1 MYTKISSGK
10 EHRRHRARR
19 VSVLLVVLA
28 LLFTMLPTGLYT
40 VAGAAEATET
50 ARPEPTPEPP
60 ADDTTDDPANGT
72 TDDPAD
78 GTTDGTTDD
87 PADGTTDDPADGT
100 TDDPADGTTDDPAD
114 DITDRAAPTAT
125 AVTVTCY
132 AAVDGGWKQV
142 GTVQTDKIDSNSTR
156 YYIMAAELDGIYGE
170 YGFSSANYSGELF
183 FPHTDG
189 RNADTLWAD
198 AAPKK
203 NTDGAW
209 RIPLSKQGPIYLYYL
224 PGNTVGTPS
233 YFTGSKA
240 KTDPTMLEDNMFY
253 TITVED
259 DLNRVYQEPPAPK
272 IAFHGENVSITLNT
286 VSSMAWDA
294 MDGLTG
300 KPLELGPT
308 KQTETSVTYTIV
320 EISQPVVFYPHTDT
334 LVIKYEAEPDGWQH
348 KIGQFEP
355 SVQAPQQSAMVKGK
369 KTLLVEPGD
378 GDYTLLAPD
387 VDRIAVTITG
397 ANNHTMF
404 YSFAGWKVVSAAG
417 SPVLPAGTVLT
428 ADDLNAYA
436 GSDGVI
442 LLQAVWSGVDS
453 HNRPNT
459 VHFFLHLNGEIRG
472 SVDDGVQW
480 EDQKDYTPA
489 LHTTRMLGADNIPAE
504 YSNKNAEG
512 VVKPLVARATNGD
525 NAYAVDDTIR
535 NMVNNPVQGG
545 RLEDLPN
552 EETIFAYLR
561 AHSDTITM
569 KVDGVKIPAEMLNSD
584 YFQIRWNMV
593 KFEHSD
599 GWHIDGVLVAKRT
612 RFFVTKTFAGDAEA
626 IKQVRDKFLITVS
639 HTENGSSVTD
649 FTLVPQPAKEVTEQ
663 GKRGYTRYDA
673 ETDTYTWEVPAQQRR
688 DYTIKETGHTLQ
700 GDKWRVNNRYLIR
713 NHPQGLS
720 GGYQDYP
727 EESGITITAVAYGN
741 DVPNTA
747 VQTVALQNI
756 YVGIGTLTVKTQDS
770 ITGNGLAKVEYK
782 LSRPGGAEVVLYRKP
797 NTTLYS
803 VVQEEG
809 YTEQIADCKI
819 IADAS
824 GFFTIRLEEGTYTL
838 TETLPTGYF
847 GPGTVQV
854 TVVQNT
860 GGNISYHAEAKAL
873 PEGITPSTGSWLQ
886 NADADN
892 VVILNVPRMLIS
904 VTARSSWPATG
915 DKLPVTVELWRDGAP
930 LPGDAYT
937 VELNKENEW
946 QYTWENLP
954 LFTDGT
960 VADYTLREIEIGDT
974 YRDPGVA
981 EDGFA
986 DYLVTYAKALYRQA
1000 EDKEYRE
1007 EHWWQKADGT
1017 QCFAREAL
1025 LVVNNEGIRGEI
1037 AFEKVDEKGYPLKG
1051 AEFTLYA
1058 DVECTKRLA
1067 TATSDENGDVQ
1078 FEDKWPAGTY
1088 YLRETTAP
1096 VGYTAAELTWTVK
1109 IAAGKAT
1116 VSTPGGTTVTEVKNT
1131 SRLRLKLRVLGQ
1143 LGEELPGAVL
1153 WVTRDNGSPMLY
1165 KTDEAGAALL
1175 EQMPAGDYI
1184 IQLAGTPTGYVPED
1198 SAPNLKAEYGTL
1210 TYLDT
1215 ANTAW
1220 QLEQCEGE
1228 EYTYLLTLKLKE
1240 LHILPSTGGTGTVP
1254 FTLAGAA
1261 LMAVAVLLP
1270 SRKKVK

>member
-1 MYTKISSGK
+1 MHTKISSGK

-40 VAGAAEATET
+40 VADAAPAEEEPALVPAPEEALPEPEDSMTKEEETDEQPAEAQ
-50 ARPEPTPEPP
+50 P
-60 ADDTTDDPANGT
+60 AEDKA
-72 TDDPAD
+72 
-78 GTTDGTTDD
+78 
-87 PADGTTDDPADGT
+87 
-100 TDDPADGTTDDPAD
+100 
-114 DITDRAAPTAT
+114 RAAAAT
-125 AVTVTCY
+125 VECY
-132 AAVDGGWKQV
+132 AARDGIWYPV
-142 GTVQTDKIDSNSTR
+142 TTVQTAAQYADGSGKLR
-156 YYIMAAELDGIYGE
+156 YYITAAELEEVYSV
-170 YGFSSANYSGELF
+170 YGFKAANYHGERF
-183 FPHTDG
+183 FPHTDSYDP
-189 RNADTLWAD
+189 NKMWAD
-198 AAPKK
+198 AAPIKSE
-203 NTDGAW
+203 DGGW
-209 RIPLSKQGPIYLYYL
+209 QIPLSHRTEVRLYYL
-224 PGNTVGTPS
+224 PANEEGAES
-233 YFTGSKA
+233 YFLDKKELSDETLLA
-240 KTDPTMLEDNMFY
+240 ENMFY
-253 TITVED
+253 TVTVED

-300 KPLELGPT
+300 THLELEPT
-308 KQTETSVTYTIV
+308 KQTETSVTYTIG

-387 VDRIAVTITG
+387 IDRIEVKLTG
-397 ANNHTMF
+397 EKANNRLLF
-404 YSFAGWKVVSAAG
+404 YSFLGWRVANITEE
-417 SPVLPAGTVLT
+417 VLLQPGTKLT
-428 ADDLNAYA
+428 AADLQHYT
-436 GSDGVI
+436 GSDGEVT
-442 LLQAVWSGVDS
+442 LRAKWSGEDKLK
-453 HNRPNT
+453 RPIT
-459 VHFFLHLNGEIRG
+459 TLFFLHLNGEIRG

-489 LHTTRMLGADNIPAE
+489 LYTTRMLGADNIPAE

-569 KVDGVKIPAEMLNSD
+569 KVDGVDIPAEMLNSD
-584 YFQIRWNMV
+584 HFQIRWNMV

-649 FTLVPQPAKEVTEQ
+649 FTLVPQPAKAVTEQ
-663 GKRGYTRYDA
+663 GKLGYTRYDA
-673 ETDTYTWEVPAQQRR
+673 EADTYTWEVPAQQRR

-720 GGYQDYP
+720 GGYQDCP

-809 YTEQIADCKI
+809 YTEQITDCKI

-824 GFFTIRLEEGTYTL
+824 GFFTIQLEEGTYTL
-838 TETLPTGYF
+838 TEVLQTGYF

-1058 DVECTKRLA
+1058 DAECTKRLA

-1116 VSTPGGTTVTEVKNT
+1116 ISTPGGTTVTEVKNT
-1131 SRLRLKLRVLGQ
+1131 SRLRLKLKVLGPQ
-1143 LGEELPGAVL
+1143 GEELPGAVL
-1153 WVTRDNGSPMLY
+1153 RVTRDNGSPMLY
-1165 KTDEAGAALL
+1165 KTNEAGAALL

-1198 SAPNLKAEYGTL
+1198 STPNLKAEYGTL
-1210 TYLDT
+1210 TYLDA
-1215 ANTAW
+1215 ANAAW
-1220 QLEQCEGE
+1220 QLEQGEDE
-1228 EYTYLLTLKLKE
+1228 EYTYLLTLTLKE
-1240 LHILPSTGGTGTVP
+1240 LHILPSTGGAGTVP

-1261 LMAVAVLLP
+1261 VMAVAVLLP
-1270 SRKKVK
+1270 GRKKVK

>member
-1 MYTKISSGK
+1 MHTKISSGK

-19 VSVLLVVLA
+19 ASVLLVVLA

-40 VAGAAEATET
+40 VADAAPAEEEPALVPAPEEALPEPEDSMTKEEETDEQPAEAQ
-50 ARPEPTPEPP
+50 P
-60 ADDTTDDPANGT
+60 AEDKA
-72 TDDPAD
+72 
-78 GTTDGTTDD
+78 
-87 PADGTTDDPADGT
+87 
-100 TDDPADGTTDDPAD
+100 
-114 DITDRAAPTAT
+114 RAAAAT
-125 AVTVTCY
+125 VECY
-132 AAVDGGWKQV
+132 AARDGIWYPV
-142 GTVQTDKIDSNSTR
+142 TTVQTAAQYADGSGKLR
-156 YYIMAAELDGIYGE
+156 YYITAAELEEVYGA
-170 YGFSSANYSGELF
+170 YGFKAANYHGERF
-183 FPHTDG
+183 FPHTDSYDP
-189 RNADTLWAD
+189 NKMWAG
-198 AAPKK
+198 AAPIKSE
-203 NTDGAW
+203 DGGW
-209 RIPLSKQGPIYLYYL
+209 QIPLSHRTEIRLYYL
-224 PGNTVGTPS
+224 PANKEGAES
-233 YFTGSKA
+233 YFLDKKELSNETLLA
-240 KTDPTMLEDNMFY
+240 ENMFY
-253 TITVED
+253 TVTVED

-300 KPLELGPT
+300 THLELEPT
-308 KQTETSVTYTIV
+308 KQTETSVTYTI
-320 EISQPVVFYPHTDT
+320 EKISQPVVFYPHTDT
-334 LVIKYEAEPDGWQH
+334 LIIKYEAEPDGWQH

-387 VDRIAVTITG
+387 IDRIEVKLTG
-397 ANNHTMF
+397 EKANNRSLF
-404 YSFAGWKVVSAAG
+404 YSFLGWRVANITEE
-417 SPVLPAGTVLT
+417 VLLQPGTKLT
-428 ADDLNAYA
+428 AADLQHYT
-436 GSDGVI
+436 GSDGEVT
-442 LLQAVWSGVDS
+442 LRAKWSGEDKLK
-453 HNRPNT
+453 RPIT
-459 VHFFLHLNGEIRG
+459 THFFLHLNGEIRG

-489 LHTTRMLGADNIPAE
+489 LYTIRMLGADNIPAE

-569 KVDGVKIPAEMLNSD
+569 KVDGVEIPAEMLNSD

-649 FTLVPQPAKEVTEQ
+649 FTLVPQPAKAVTEQ
-663 GKRGYTRYDA
+663 GKLGYTRYDA
-673 ETDTYTWEVPAQQRR
+673 EADTYTWEVPAQQRR

-1058 DVECTKRLA
+1058 DAECTKRLA

-1116 VSTPGGTTVTEVKNT
+1116 ISTPGGTTVTEVKNT
-1131 SRLRLKLRVLGQ
+1131 SRLRLKLKVLGP

-1153 WVTRDNGSPMLY
+1153 RVTRDNGSPMLY
-1165 KTDEAGAALL
+1165 KTNEAGAALL

-1270 SRKKVK
+1270 GRKKVK

>member
-1 MYTKISSGK
+1 MHTKISSGK

-19 VSVLLVVLA
+19 ASVLLVVLA

-40 VAGAAEATET
+40 VADAAPAEEEPALVPAPEEALPEPEDSMTKEEETDEQPAEAQ
-50 ARPEPTPEPP
+50 P
-60 ADDTTDDPANGT
+60 AEDKA
-72 TDDPAD
+72 
-78 GTTDGTTDD
+78 
-87 PADGTTDDPADGT
+87 
-100 TDDPADGTTDDPAD
+100 
-114 DITDRAAPTAT
+114 RAAAAT
-125 AVTVTCY
+125 VECY
-132 AAVDGGWKQV
+132 AARDGIWYPV
-142 GTVQTDKIDSNSTR
+142 TTVQTAAQYADGSGKLR
-156 YYIMAAELDGIYGE
+156 YYITAAELEEVYGA
-170 YGFSSANYSGELF
+170 YGFKAANYHGERF
-183 FPHTDG
+183 FPHTDSYDP
-189 RNADTLWAD
+189 NKMWAD
-198 AAPKK
+198 AAPIKSE
-203 NTDGAW
+203 DGGW
-209 RIPLSKQGPIYLYYL
+209 QIPLSHRTEIRLYYL
-224 PGNTVGTPS
+224 PANKEGAES
-233 YFTGSKA
+233 YFLDKKELSNETLLA
-240 KTDPTMLEDNMFY
+240 ENMFY
-253 TITVED
+253 TVTVED

-300 KPLELGPT
+300 THLELEPT
-308 KQTETSVTYTIV
+308 KQTETSVTYTI
-320 EISQPVVFYPHTDT
+320 EKISQPVVFYPHTDT

-387 VDRIAVTITG
+387 IDRIEVKLTG
-397 ANNHTMF
+397 EKANNRSLF
-404 YSFAGWKVVSAAG
+404 YSFLGWRVANITEE
-417 SPVLPAGTVLT
+417 VLLQPGTKLT
-428 ADDLNAYA
+428 AADLQHYT
-436 GSDGVI
+436 GSDGEVT
-442 LLQAVWSGVDS
+442 LRAKWSGEDKLK
-453 HNRPNT
+453 RPIT
-459 VHFFLHLNGEIRG
+459 THFFLHLNGEIRG

-489 LHTTRMLGADNIPAE
+489 LYTIRMLGADNIPAE

-569 KVDGVKIPAEMLNSD
+569 KVDGVEIPAEMLNSD

-599 GWHIDGVLVAKRT
+599 GWHIDGVLVAKRA
-612 RFFVTKTFAGDAEA
+612 RFFVAKTFAGDAEA

-649 FTLVPQPAKEVTEQ
+649 FTLVPQPAKAVTEQ
-663 GKRGYTRYDA
+663 GKLGYTRYDA
-673 ETDTYTWEVPAQQRR
+673 EADTYTWEVPAQQRR

-727 EESGITITAVAYGN
+727 EESGITITAAAYGN

-770 ITGNGLAKVEYK
+770 IIGNGLAKVEYK

-838 TETLPTGYF
+838 TEVLPTGYF

-854 TVVQNT
+854 TVAQNT

-930 LPGDAYT
+930 LTGDAYT

-1058 DVECTKRLA
+1058 DAECTKRLA

-1116 VSTPGGTTVTEVKNT
+1116 ISTPGGTTVTEVKNT
-1131 SRLRLKLRVLGQ
+1131 SRLRLKLKVLGP

-1153 WVTRDNGSPMLY
+1153 RVTRDNGSPMLY
-1165 KTDEAGAALL
+1165 KTNEAGAALL

-1240 LHILPSTGGTGTVP
+1240 LHILPSTGGAGTVP

-1270 SRKKVK
+1270 GRKKVK

>member
-1 MYTKISSGK
+1 MHTKISSGK

-19 VSVLLVVLA
+19 ASVLLVVLA

-40 VAGAAEATET
+40 VADAAPAEEEPALVPAPEEALPEPEDSMTKEEETDEQPAEAQ
-50 ARPEPTPEPP
+50 P
-60 ADDTTDDPANGT
+60 AEDKA
-72 TDDPAD
+72 
-78 GTTDGTTDD
+78 
-87 PADGTTDDPADGT
+87 
-100 TDDPADGTTDDPAD
+100 
-114 DITDRAAPTAT
+114 RAAAAT
-125 AVTVTCY
+125 VECY
-132 AAVDGGWKQV
+132 AARDGIWYPV
-142 GTVQTDKIDSNSTR
+142 TTVQTAAQYADGSGKLR
-156 YYIMAAELDGIYGE
+156 YYITAAELEEVYGA
-170 YGFSSANYSGELF
+170 YGFKAANYHGERF
-183 FPHTDG
+183 FPHTDSYDP
-189 RNADTLWAD
+189 NKMWAG
-198 AAPKK
+198 AAPIKSE
-203 NTDGAW
+203 DGGW
-209 RIPLSKQGPIYLYYL
+209 QIPLSHRTEIRLYYL
-224 PGNTVGTPS
+224 PANKEGAES
-233 YFTGSKA
+233 YFLDKKELSNETLLA
-240 KTDPTMLEDNMFY
+240 ENMFY
-253 TITVED
+253 TVTVED

-300 KPLELGPT
+300 THLELEPT
-308 KQTETSVTYTIV
+308 KQTETSVTYTI
-320 EISQPVVFYPHTDT
+320 EKISQPVVFYPHTDT

-387 VDRIAVTITG
+387 IDRIEVKLTG
-397 ANNHTMF
+397 EKANNRSLF
-404 YSFAGWKVVSAAG
+404 YSFLGWRVANITEE
-417 SPVLPAGTVLT
+417 VLLQPGTKLT
-428 ADDLNAYA
+428 AADLQHYT
-436 GSDGVI
+436 GSDGEVT
-442 LLQAVWSGVDS
+442 LRAKWSGEDKLK
-453 HNRPNT
+453 RPIT
-459 VHFFLHLNGEIRG
+459 THFFLHLNGEIRG

-489 LHTTRMLGADNIPAE
+489 LYTIRMLGADNIPAE

-569 KVDGVKIPAEMLNSD
+569 KVDGVEIPAEMLNSD
-584 YFQIRWNMV
+584 YFQIRWNLV

-649 FTLVPQPAKEVTEQ
+649 FTLVPQPAKAVTEQ
-663 GKRGYTRYDA
+663 GKLGYTRYDA
-673 ETDTYTWEVPAQQRR
+673 EADTYTWEVPAQQRR

-1058 DVECTKRLA
+1058 DAECTKRLA

-1116 VSTPGGTTVTEVKNT
+1116 ISTPGGTTVTEVKNT
-1131 SRLRLKLRVLGQ
+1131 SRLRLKLKVLGP

-1153 WVTRDNGSPMLY
+1153 RVTRDNGSPMLY
-1165 KTDEAGAALL
+1165 KTNEAGAALL

-1228 EYTYLLTLKLKE
+1228 EYTYLLTLELKE

-1270 SRKKVK
+1270 GRKKVK

>member
-1 MYTKISSGK
+1 MHTKISSGK

-19 VSVLLVVLA
+19 ASVLLVVLA

-40 VAGAAEATET
+40 VADAAPAEEEPALVPAPEEALPEPEDSMTKEEETDEQPAEAQ
-50 ARPEPTPEPP
+50 P
-60 ADDTTDDPANGT
+60 AEDKA
-72 TDDPAD
+72 
-78 GTTDGTTDD
+78 
-87 PADGTTDDPADGT
+87 
-100 TDDPADGTTDDPAD
+100 
-114 DITDRAAPTAT
+114 RAAAAT
-125 AVTVTCY
+125 VECY
-132 AAVDGGWKQV
+132 AARDGIWYPV
-142 GTVQTDKIDSNSTR
+142 TTVQTAAQYADGSGKLR
-156 YYIMAAELDGIYGE
+156 YYITAAELEEVYGA
-170 YGFSSANYSGELF
+170 YGFKAANYHGERF
-183 FPHTDG
+183 FPHTDSYDP
-189 RNADTLWAD
+189 NKMWAD
-198 AAPKK
+198 AAPIKSE
-203 NTDGAW
+203 DGGW
-209 RIPLSKQGPIYLYYL
+209 QIPLSHRTEIRLYYL
-224 PGNTVGTPS
+224 PANKEGAES
-233 YFTGSKA
+233 YFLDKKELSNETLLA
-240 KTDPTMLEDNMFY
+240 ENMFY
-253 TITVED
+253 TVTVED

-300 KPLELGPT
+300 THLELEPT
-308 KQTETSVTYTIV
+308 KQTETSVTYTI
-320 EISQPVVFYPHTDT
+320 EKISQPVVFYPHTDT

-387 VDRIAVTITG
+387 IDRIEVKLTG
-397 ANNHTMF
+397 EKANNRSLF
-404 YSFAGWKVVSAAG
+404 YSFLGWRVANITEE
-417 SPVLPAGTVLT
+417 VLLQPGTKLT
-428 ADDLNAYA
+428 AADLQHYT
-436 GSDGVI
+436 GSDGEVT
-442 LLQAVWSGVDS
+442 LRAKWSGEDKLK
-453 HNRPNT
+453 RPIT
-459 VHFFLHLNGEIRG
+459 THFFLHLNGEIRG

-489 LHTTRMLGADNIPAE
+489 LYTIRMLGADNIPAE

-569 KVDGVKIPAEMLNSD
+569 KVDGVEIPAEMLNSD

-649 FTLVPQPAKEVTEQ
+649 FTLVPQPAKAVTEQ
-663 GKRGYTRYDA
+663 GKLGYTRYDA
-673 ETDTYTWEVPAQQRR
+673 EADTYTWEVPAQQRR

-1058 DVECTKRLA
+1058 DAECTKRLA

-1116 VSTPGGTTVTEVKNT
+1116 ISTPGGTTVTEVKNT
-1131 SRLRLKLRVLGQ
+1131 SRLRLKLKVLGP

-1153 WVTRDNGSPMLY
+1153 RVTRDNGSPMLY
-1165 KTDEAGAALL
+1165 KTNKAGAALL

-1228 EYTYLLTLKLKE
+1228 EYTYLLTLELKE
-1240 LHILPSTGGTGTVP
+1240 LHILPSTGGAGTVP

-1270 SRKKVK
+1270 GRKKVK

>member
-1 MYTKISSGK
+1 MHTKISSGK

-19 VSVLLVVLA
+19 ASVLLVVLA

-40 VAGAAEATET
+40 VADAAPAEEEPALVPAPEEALPEPEDSMTKEEETDEQPAEAQ
-50 ARPEPTPEPP
+50 P
-60 ADDTTDDPANGT
+60 AEDKA
-72 TDDPAD
+72 
-78 GTTDGTTDD
+78 
-87 PADGTTDDPADGT
+87 
-100 TDDPADGTTDDPAD
+100 
-114 DITDRAAPTAT
+114 RAAAAT
-125 AVTVTCY
+125 VECY
-132 AAVDGGWKQV
+132 AARDGIWYPV
-142 GTVQTDKIDSNSTR
+142 TTVQTAAQYADGSGKLR
-156 YYIMAAELDGIYGE
+156 YYITAAELEEVYGA
-170 YGFSSANYSGELF
+170 YGFKAANYHGERF
-183 FPHTDG
+183 FPHTDSYDP
-189 RNADTLWAD
+189 NKMWAG
-198 AAPKK
+198 AAPIKSE
-203 NTDGAW
+203 DGGW
-209 RIPLSKQGPIYLYYL
+209 QIPLSHRTEIRLYYL
-224 PGNTVGTPS
+224 PANKEGAES
-233 YFTGSKA
+233 YFLDKKELSNETLLA
-240 KTDPTMLEDNMFY
+240 ENMFY
-253 TITVED
+253 TVTVED

-300 KPLELGPT
+300 THLELEPT
-308 KQTETSVTYTIV
+308 KQTETSVTYTI
-320 EISQPVVFYPHTDT
+320 EKISQPVVFYPHTDT

-387 VDRIAVTITG
+387 IDRIEVKLTG
-397 ANNHTMF
+397 EKANNRSLF
-404 YSFAGWKVVSAAG
+404 YSFLGWRVANITEE
-417 SPVLPAGTVLT
+417 VLLQPGTKLT
-428 ADDLNAYA
+428 AADLQHYT
-436 GSDGVI
+436 GSDGEVT
-442 LLQAVWSGVDS
+442 LRAKWSGEDKLK
-453 HNRPNT
+453 RPIT
-459 VHFFLHLNGEIRG
+459 THFFLHLNGEIRG

-489 LHTTRMLGADNIPAE
+489 LYTIRMLGADNIPAE

-569 KVDGVKIPAEMLNSD
+569 KVDGVEIPAEMLNSD

-626 IKQVRDKFLITVS
+626 IKQVRVKFLITVS

-649 FTLVPQPAKEVTEQ
+649 FTLVPQPAKAVTEQ
-663 GKRGYTRYDA
+663 GKLGYTRYDA
-673 ETDTYTWEVPAQQRR
+673 EADTYTWEVPAQQRR

-1058 DVECTKRLA
+1058 DAECTKRLA

-1116 VSTPGGTTVTEVKNT
+1116 ISTPGGTTVTEVKNT
-1131 SRLRLKLRVLGQ
+1131 SRLRLKLKVLGP

-1153 WVTRDNGSPMLY
+1153 RVTRDNGSPMLY
-1165 KTDEAGAALL
+1165 KTNEAGAALL

-1270 SRKKVK
+1270 GRKKVK

>member
-1 MYTKISSGK
+1 MHTKISSGK

-19 VSVLLVVLA
+19 ASVLLVVLA

-40 VAGAAEATET
+40 VADAAPAEEEPALVPAPEEALPEPEDSMTKEEETDEQPAEAQ
-50 ARPEPTPEPP
+50 P
-60 ADDTTDDPANGT
+60 AEDKA
-72 TDDPAD
+72 
-78 GTTDGTTDD
+78 
-87 PADGTTDDPADGT
+87 
-100 TDDPADGTTDDPAD
+100 
-114 DITDRAAPTAT
+114 RAAAAT
-125 AVTVTCY
+125 VECY
-132 AAVDGGWKQV
+132 AARDGIWYPV
-142 GTVQTDKIDSNSTR
+142 TTVQTAAQYADGSGKLR
-156 YYIMAAELDGIYGE
+156 YYITAAELEEVYGA
-170 YGFSSANYSGELF
+170 YGFKAANYHGERF
-183 FPHTDG
+183 FPHTDSYDP
-189 RNADTLWAD
+189 NKMWAG
-198 AAPKK
+198 AAPIKSE
-203 NTDGAW
+203 DGGW
-209 RIPLSKQGPIYLYYL
+209 QIPLSHRTEIRLYYL
-224 PGNTVGTPS
+224 PANKEGAES
-233 YFTGSKA
+233 YFLDKKELSNETLLA
-240 KTDPTMLEDNMFY
+240 ENMFY
-253 TITVED
+253 TVTVED

-300 KPLELGPT
+300 THLELEPT
-308 KQTETSVTYTIV
+308 KQTETSVTYTI
-320 EISQPVVFYPHTDT
+320 EKISQPVVFYPHTDT

-387 VDRIAVTITG
+387 IDRIEVKLTG
-397 ANNHTMF
+397 EKANNRSLF
-404 YSFAGWKVVSAAG
+404 YSFLGWRVANITEE
-417 SPVLPAGTVLT
+417 VLLQPGTKLT
-428 ADDLNAYA
+428 AADLQHYT
-436 GSDGVI
+436 GSDGEVT
-442 LLQAVWSGVDS
+442 LRAKWSGEDKLK
-453 HNRPNT
+453 RPIT
-459 VHFFLHLNGEIRG
+459 THFFLHLNGEIRG

-489 LHTTRMLGADNIPAE
+489 LYTIRMLGADNIPAE

-569 KVDGVKIPAEMLNSD
+569 KVDGVEIPAEMLNSD

-599 GWHIDGVLVAKRT
+599 GWHIDGVLVAKRA
-612 RFFVTKTFAGDAEA
+612 RFFVAKTFAGDAEA

-649 FTLVPQPAKEVTEQ
+649 FTLVPQPAKAVTEQ
-663 GKRGYTRYDA
+663 GKLGYTRYDA
-673 ETDTYTWEVPAQQRR
+673 EADTYTWEVPAQQRR

-727 EESGITITAVAYGN
+727 EESGITITAAAYGN

-838 TETLPTGYF
+838 TEVLPTGYF

-854 TVVQNT
+854 TVAQNT

-930 LPGDAYT
+930 LTGDAYT

-1058 DVECTKRLA
+1058 DAECTKRLA

-1116 VSTPGGTTVTEVKNT
+1116 ISTPGGTTVTEVKNT
-1131 SRLRLKLRVLGQ
+1131 SRLRLKLKVLGP

-1153 WVTRDNGSPMLY
+1153 RVTRDNGSPMLY
-1165 KTDEAGAALL
+1165 KTNEAGAALL

-1270 SRKKVK
+1270 GRKKVK

>member
-1 MYTKISSGK
+1 MHTKISSGK

-19 VSVLLVVLA
+19 ASVLLVVLA

-40 VAGAAEATET
+40 VADAAPAEEEPALVPAPEEALPEPEDSMTKEEETDEQPAEAQ
-50 ARPEPTPEPP
+50 P
-60 ADDTTDDPANGT
+60 AEDKA
-72 TDDPAD
+72 
-78 GTTDGTTDD
+78 
-87 PADGTTDDPADGT
+87 
-100 TDDPADGTTDDPAD
+100 
-114 DITDRAAPTAT
+114 RAAAAT
-125 AVTVTCY
+125 VECY
-132 AAVDGGWKQV
+132 AARDGIWYPV
-142 GTVQTDKIDSNSTR
+142 TTVQTAAQYADGSGKLR
-156 YYIMAAELDGIYGE
+156 YYITAAELEEVYGA
-170 YGFSSANYSGELF
+170 YGFKAANYHGERF
-183 FPHTDG
+183 FPHTDSYDP
-189 RNADTLWAD
+189 NKMWAG
-198 AAPKK
+198 AAPIKSE
-203 NTDGAW
+203 DGGW
-209 RIPLSKQGPIYLYYL
+209 QIPLSHRTEIRLYYL
-224 PGNTVGTPS
+224 PANKEGAES
-233 YFTGSKA
+233 YFLDKKELSNETLLA
-240 KTDPTMLEDNMFY
+240 ENMFY
-253 TITVED
+253 TVTVED

-300 KPLELGPT
+300 KPLKLEPT

-387 VDRIAVTITG
+387 IDRIEVKLTG
-397 ANNHTMF
+397 EKANDRSLF
-404 YSFAGWKVVSAAG
+404 YSFLGWRVANITEE
-417 SPVLPAGTVLT
+417 VLLQPGTKLT
-428 ADDLNAYA
+428 AADLQHYT
-436 GSDGVI
+436 GSDGEVT
-442 LLQAVWSGVDS
+442 LRAKWSGEDKLK
-453 HNRPNT
+453 RPIT
-459 VHFFLHLNGEIRG
+459 THFFLHLNGEIRG

-489 LHTTRMLGADNIPAE
+489 LYTIRMLGADNIPAE

-569 KVDGVKIPAEMLNSD
+569 KVDGVEIPAEMLNSD

-649 FTLVPQPAKEVTEQ
+649 FTLVPQPAKAVTEQ
-663 GKRGYTRYDA
+663 GKLGYTRYDA
-673 ETDTYTWEVPAQQRR
+673 EADTYTWEVPAQQRR

-930 LPGDAYT
+930 LTGDAYT

-1058 DVECTKRLA
+1058 DAECTKRLA

-1116 VSTPGGTTVTEVKNT
+1116 ISTPGGTTVTEVKNT
-1131 SRLRLKLRVLGQ
+1131 SRLRLKLKVLGP

-1153 WVTRDNGSPMLY
+1153 RVTRDNGSPMLY
-1165 KTDEAGAALL
+1165 KTNEAGAALL

-1240 LHILPSTGGTGTVP
+1240 LHILPSTGGAGTVP

-1270 SRKKVK
+1270 GRKKVK

>member
-1 MYTKISSGK
+1 MHTKISSGK

-19 VSVLLVVLA
+19 ASVLLVVLA

-40 VAGAAEATET
+40 VADAAPAEEEPALVPAPEEALPEPEDSMTKEEETDEQPAEAQ
-50 ARPEPTPEPP
+50 P
-60 ADDTTDDPANGT
+60 AEDKA
-72 TDDPAD
+72 
-78 GTTDGTTDD
+78 
-87 PADGTTDDPADGT
+87 
-100 TDDPADGTTDDPAD
+100 
-114 DITDRAAPTAT
+114 RAAAAT
-125 AVTVTCY
+125 VECY
-132 AAVDGGWKQV
+132 AARDGIWYPV
-142 GTVQTDKIDSNSTR
+142 TTVQTAAQYADGSGKLR
-156 YYIMAAELDGIYGE
+156 YYITAAELEEVYGA
-170 YGFSSANYSGELF
+170 YGFKAANYHGERF
-183 FPHTDG
+183 FPHTDSYDP
-189 RNADTLWAD
+189 NKMWAG
-198 AAPKK
+198 AAPIKSE
-203 NTDGAW
+203 DGGW
-209 RIPLSKQGPIYLYYL
+209 QIPLSHRTEIRLYYL
-224 PGNTVGTPS
+224 PANKEGAES
-233 YFTGSKA
+233 YFLDKKELSNETLLA
-240 KTDPTMLEDNMFY
+240 ENMFY
-253 TITVED
+253 TVTVED

-300 KPLELGPT
+300 THLELEPT
-308 KQTETSVTYTIV
+308 KQTETSVTYTI
-320 EISQPVVFYPHTDT
+320 EKISQPVVFYPHTDT

-387 VDRIAVTITG
+387 IDRIEVKLTG
-397 ANNHTMF
+397 EKANDRSLF
-404 YSFAGWKVVSAAG
+404 YSFLGWRVANITEE
-417 SPVLPAGTVLT
+417 VLLQPGTKLT
-428 ADDLNAYA
+428 AADLQHYT
-436 GSDGVI
+436 GSDGEVT
-442 LLQAVWSGVDS
+442 LRAKWSGEDKLK
-453 HNRPNT
+453 RPIT
-459 VHFFLHLNGEIRG
+459 THFFLHLNGEIRG

-489 LHTTRMLGADNIPAE
+489 LYTIRMLGADNIPAE

-569 KVDGVKIPAEMLNSD
+569 KVDGVEIPAEMLNSD

-649 FTLVPQPAKEVTEQ
+649 FTLVPQPAKAVTEQ
-663 GKRGYTRYDA
+663 GKLGYTRYDA
-673 ETDTYTWEVPAQQRR
+673 EADTYTWEVPAQQRR

-720 GGYQDYP
+720 EGYQDYP

-838 TETLPTGYF
+838 TEVLPTGYF

-854 TVVQNT
+854 TVAQNT

-930 LPGDAYT
+930 LTGDAYT

-1058 DVECTKRLA
+1058 DAECTKRLA

-1116 VSTPGGTTVTEVKNT
+1116 ISTPGGTTVTEVKNT
-1131 SRLRLKLRVLGQ
+1131 SRLRLKLKVLGP

-1153 WVTRDNGSPMLY
+1153 RVTRDNGSIKPM
-1165 KTDEAGAALL
+1165 K
-1175 EQMPAGDYI
+1175 PARPCWSRCLPGI
-1184 IQLAGTPTGYVPED
+1184 ISSSWRAPPRAMCRRTAPPT
-1198 SAPNLKAEYGTL
+1198 
-1210 TYLDT
+1210 
-1215 ANTAW
+1215 
-1220 QLEQCEGE
+1220 
-1228 EYTYLLTLKLKE
+1228 
-1240 LHILPSTGGTGTVP
+1240 
-1254 FTLAGAA
+1254 
-1261 LMAVAVLLP
+1261 
-1270 SRKKVK
+1270 

>member
-1 MYTKISSGK
+1 MHTKISSGK

-19 VSVLLVVLA
+19 ASVLLVVLA

-40 VAGAAEATET
+40 VADAAPAEEEPALVPAPEEALPEPEDSMTKEEETDEQPAEAQ
-50 ARPEPTPEPP
+50 P
-60 ADDTTDDPANGT
+60 AEDKA
-72 TDDPAD
+72 
-78 GTTDGTTDD
+78 
-87 PADGTTDDPADGT
+87 
-100 TDDPADGTTDDPAD
+100 
-114 DITDRAAPTAT
+114 RAAAAT
-125 AVTVTCY
+125 VECY
-132 AAVDGGWKQV
+132 AARDGIWYPV
-142 GTVQTDKIDSNSTR
+142 TTVQTAAQYADGRGKLR
-156 YYIMAAELDGIYGE
+156 YYITAAELEEVYGA
-170 YGFSSANYSGELF
+170 YGFKAANYHGERF
-183 FPHTDG
+183 FPHTDSYDP
-189 RNADTLWAD
+189 NKMWAG
-198 AAPKK
+198 AAPIKSE
-203 NTDGAW
+203 DGGW
-209 RIPLSKQGPIYLYYL
+209 QIPLSHRTEIRLYYL
-224 PGNTVGTPS
+224 PANKEGAES
-233 YFTGSKA
+233 YFLDKKELSNETLLA
-240 KTDPTMLEDNMFY
+240 ENMFY
-253 TITVED
+253 TVTVED

-300 KPLELGPT
+300 THLELEPT
-308 KQTETSVTYTIV
+308 KQTETSVTYTI
-320 EISQPVVFYPHTDT
+320 EKISQPVVFYPHTDT

-387 VDRIAVTITG
+387 IDRIEVKLTG
-397 ANNHTMF
+397 EKANDRSLF
-404 YSFAGWKVVSAAG
+404 YSFLGWRVANITEE
-417 SPVLPAGTVLT
+417 VLLQPGTKLT
-428 ADDLNAYA
+428 AADLQHYT
-436 GSDGVI
+436 GSDGEVT
-442 LLQAVWSGVDS
+442 LRAKWSGEDKLK
-453 HNRPNT
+453 RPIT
-459 VHFFLHLNGEIRG
+459 THFFLHLNGEIRG

-489 LHTTRMLGADNIPAE
+489 LYTIRMLGADNIPAE

-569 KVDGVKIPAEMLNSD
+569 KVDGVEIPAEMLNSD

-649 FTLVPQPAKEVTEQ
+649 FTLVPQPAKAVTEQ
-663 GKRGYTRYDA
+663 GKLGYTRYDA
-673 ETDTYTWEVPAQQRR
+673 EADTYTWEVPAQQRR

-838 TETLPTGYF
+838 TEVLPTGYF

-854 TVVQNT
+854 TVAQNT

-1153 WVTRDNGSPMLY
+1153 RVTRDNGSPMLY
-1165 KTDEAGAALL
+1165 KTNEAGAALL

-1228 EYTYLLTLKLKE
+1228 GYTYLLTLELKE
-1240 LHILPSTGGTGTVP
+1240 LHILPSTGGAGTVP

-1270 SRKKVK
+1270 GRKKVK

>member
-1 MYTKISSGK
+1 MHTKISSGK

-50 ARPEPTPEPP
+50 APPEPIPEPIPEPTPEPP
-60 ADDTTDDPANGT
+60 ADD
-72 TDDPAD
+72 
-78 GTTDGTTDD
+78 
-87 PADGTTDDPADGT
+87 
-100 TDDPADGTTDDPAD
+100 TTDDPAD

-132 AAVDGGWKQV
+132 AAVDGDWKQV
-142 GTVQTDKIDSNSTR
+142 GTVQTDKIDSDSTR

-170 YGFSSANYSGELF
+170 YGFSSAEYKGELF
-183 FPHTDG
+183 FPHTDNNG
-189 RNADTLWAD
+189 IDKLWAD
-198 AAPKK
+198 ALPQK
-203 NTDGAW
+203 NTDGTW
-209 RIPLSKQGPIYLYYL
+209 RIPLSTQGPIYLYYL
-224 PGNTVGTPS
+224 PGNTVGSPG
-233 YFTGSKA
+233 YFDSSKS
-240 KTDPTMLEDNMFY
+240 KTDAAMLAANMFY
-253 TITVED
+253 TVQVED

-300 KPLELGPT
+300 KPLKLEPT

-387 VDRIAVTITG
+387 IDRIEVKLTG
-397 ANNHTMF
+397 EKANDRSLF
-404 YSFAGWKVVSAAG
+404 YSFLGWRVANITEEVLLQPGTKQTAA
-417 SPVLPAGTVLT
+417 
-428 ADDLNAYA
+428 DLQHYT
-436 GSDGVI
+436 GSDGEVT
-442 LLQAVWSGVDS
+442 LRAKWSGEDKLK
-453 HNRPNT
+453 RPIT
-459 VHFFLHLNGEIRG
+459 TYFFLHLNGEIRG

-489 LHTTRMLGADNIPAE
+489 LYTIRMLGADNIPAE

-569 KVDGVKIPAEMLNSD
+569 KVDGVEIPAEMLNSD

-612 RFFVTKTFAGDAEA
+612 RFFVAKTFAGDAEA

-649 FTLVPQPAKEVTEQ
+649 FTLVPQPAKAVTEQ
-663 GKRGYTRYDA
+663 GKLGYTRYDA
-673 ETDTYTWEVPAQQRR
+673 EADTYTWEVPAQQRR

-727 EESGITITAVAYGN
+727 EESGITITAAAYGN

-838 TETLPTGYF
+838 TEVLPTGYF

-854 TVVQNT
+854 TVAQNT

-930 LPGDAYT
+930 LTGDAYT

-1058 DVECTKRLA
+1058 DAECTKRLA

-1116 VSTPGGTTVTEVKNT
+1116 ISTPGGTTVTEVKNT
-1131 SRLRLKLRVLGQ
+1131 SRLRLKLKVLGP

-1153 WVTRDNGSPMLY
+1153 RVTRDNGSPMLY
-1165 KTDEAGAALL
+1165 KTNEAGAALL

-1270 SRKKVK
+1270 GRKKVK

>member
-1 MYTKISSGK
+1 MHTKISSGK

-19 VSVLLVVLA
+19 ASVLLVVLA
-28 LLFTMLPTGLYT
+28 LLFTVLPTGLYT
-40 VAGAAEATET
+40 VADAAPAEEEPALVPAPEEALPEPEDSMTKEEETDEQPAEAQ
-50 ARPEPTPEPP
+50 P
-60 ADDTTDDPANGT
+60 AEDKA
-72 TDDPAD
+72 
-78 GTTDGTTDD
+78 
-87 PADGTTDDPADGT
+87 
-100 TDDPADGTTDDPAD
+100 
-114 DITDRAAPTAT
+114 RAAAAT
-125 AVTVTCY
+125 VECY
-132 AAVDGGWKQV
+132 AARDGIWYPV
-142 GTVQTDKIDSNSTR
+142 TTVQTAAQYADGSGKLR
-156 YYIMAAELDGIYGE
+156 YYITAAELEEVYGA
-170 YGFSSANYSGELF
+170 YGFKAANYHGERF
-183 FPHTDG
+183 FPHTDSYDP
-189 RNADTLWAD
+189 NKMWAG
-198 AAPKK
+198 AAPIKSE
-203 NTDGAW
+203 DGGW
-209 RIPLSKQGPIYLYYL
+209 QIPLSHRTEIRLYYL
-224 PGNTVGTPS
+224 PANKEGAES
-233 YFTGSKA
+233 YFLDKKELSNETLLA
-240 KTDPTMLEDNMFY
+240 ENMFY
-253 TITVED
+253 TVTVED

-300 KPLELGPT
+300 THLELEPT
-308 KQTETSVTYTIV
+308 KQTETSVTYTI
-320 EISQPVVFYPHTDT
+320 EKISQPVVFYPHTDT

-387 VDRIAVTITG
+387 IDRIEVKLTG
-397 ANNHTMF
+397 EKANNRSLF
-404 YSFAGWKVVSAAG
+404 YSFLGWRVANITEE
-417 SPVLPAGTVLT
+417 VLLQPGTKLT
-428 ADDLNAYA
+428 AADLQHYT
-436 GSDGVI
+436 GSDGEVT
-442 LLQAVWSGVDS
+442 LRAKWSGEDKLK
-453 HNRPNT
+453 RPIT
-459 VHFFLHLNGEIRG
+459 THFFLHLNGEIRG

-489 LHTTRMLGADNIPAE
+489 LYTIRMLGADNIPAE

-569 KVDGVKIPAEMLNSD
+569 KVDGVEIPAEMLNSD

-649 FTLVPQPAKEVTEQ
+649 FTLVPQPAKAVTEQ
-663 GKRGYTRYDA
+663 GKLGYTRYDA
-673 ETDTYTWEVPAQQRR
+673 EADTYTWEVPAQQRR

-1058 DVECTKRLA
+1058 DAECTKRLA

-1116 VSTPGGTTVTEVKNT
+1116 ISTPGGTTVTEVKNT

-1153 WVTRDNGSPMLY
+1153 RVTRDNGSPMLY
-1165 KTDEAGAALL
+1165 KTNEAGAALL

-1220 QLEQCEGE
+1220 QLEQCKGE
-1228 EYTYLLTLKLKE
+1228 EYTYLLTLELKE

-1270 SRKKVK
+1270 GRKKVK

>member
-1 MYTKISSGK
+1 MHTKISSGK

-19 VSVLLVVLA
+19 ASVLLVVLA

-40 VAGAAEATET
+40 VADAAPAEEEPALVPAPEEALPEPEDSMTKEEETDEQPAEAQ
-50 ARPEPTPEPP
+50 P
-60 ADDTTDDPANGT
+60 AEDKA
-72 TDDPAD
+72 
-78 GTTDGTTDD
+78 
-87 PADGTTDDPADGT
+87 
-100 TDDPADGTTDDPAD
+100 
-114 DITDRAAPTAT
+114 RAAAAT
-125 AVTVTCY
+125 VECY
-132 AAVDGGWKQV
+132 AARDGIWYPV
-142 GTVQTDKIDSNSTR
+142 TTVQTAAQYADGSGKLR
-156 YYIMAAELDGIYGE
+156 YYITAAELEEVYGA
-170 YGFSSANYSGELF
+170 YGFKAANYHGERF
-183 FPHTDG
+183 FPHTDSYDP
-189 RNADTLWAD
+189 NKMWAD
-198 AAPKK
+198 AAPIKSE
-203 NTDGAW
+203 DGGW
-209 RIPLSKQGPIYLYYL
+209 QIPLSHRTEIRLYYL
-224 PGNTVGTPS
+224 PANKEGAES
-233 YFTGSKA
+233 YFLDKKELSNETLLA
-240 KTDPTMLEDNMFY
+240 ENMFY
-253 TITVED
+253 TVTVED

-300 KPLELGPT
+300 THLELEPT
-308 KQTETSVTYTIV
+308 KQTETSVTYTI
-320 EISQPVVFYPHTDT
+320 EKISQPVVFYPHTDT

-387 VDRIAVTITG
+387 IDRIEVKLTG
-397 ANNHTMF
+397 EKANNRSLF
-404 YSFAGWKVVSAAG
+404 YSFLGWRVANITEE
-417 SPVLPAGTVLT
+417 VLLQPGTKLT
-428 ADDLNAYA
+428 AADLQHYT
-436 GSDGVI
+436 GSDGEVT
-442 LLQAVWSGVDS
+442 LRAKWSGEDKLK
-453 HNRPNT
+453 RPIT
-459 VHFFLHLNGEIRG
+459 THFFLHLNGEIRG

-489 LHTTRMLGADNIPAE
+489 LYTIRMLGADNIPAE

-569 KVDGVKIPAEMLNSD
+569 KVDGVEIPAEMLNSD

-599 GWHIDGVLVAKRT
+599 GWHIDGVLVAKRA
-612 RFFVTKTFAGDAEA
+612 RFFVAKTFAGDAEA

-649 FTLVPQPAKEVTEQ
+649 FTLVPQPAKAVTEQ
-663 GKRGYTRYDA
+663 GKLGYTRYDA
-673 ETDTYTWEVPAQQRR
+673 EADTYTWEVPAQQRR

-727 EESGITITAVAYGN
+727 EESGITITAAAYGN

-838 TETLPTGYF
+838 TEVLPTGYF

-854 TVVQNT
+854 TVAQNT

-930 LPGDAYT
+930 LTGDAYT

-1000 EDKEYRE
+1000 EYKEYRE

-1058 DVECTKRLA
+1058 DAECTKRLA

-1116 VSTPGGTTVTEVKNT
+1116 ISTPGGTTVTEVKNT
-1131 SRLRLKLRVLGQ
+1131 SRLRLKLKVLGP

-1153 WVTRDNGSPMLY
+1153 RVTRDNGSPMLY
-1165 KTDEAGAALL
+1165 KTNEAGAALL

-1240 LHILPSTGGTGTVP
+1240 LHILPSTGGAGTVP

-1270 SRKKVK
+1270 GRKKVK

>member
-1 MYTKISSGK
+1 MHTKISSGK

-19 VSVLLVVLA
+19 ASVLLVVLA

-40 VAGAAEATET
+40 VADAAPAEEEPALVPAPEEALPEPEDSMTKEEETDEQPAEAQ
-50 ARPEPTPEPP
+50 P
-60 ADDTTDDPANGT
+60 AEDKA
-72 TDDPAD
+72 
-78 GTTDGTTDD
+78 
-87 PADGTTDDPADGT
+87 
-100 TDDPADGTTDDPAD
+100 
-114 DITDRAAPTAT
+114 RAAAAT
-125 AVTVTCY
+125 VECY
-132 AAVDGGWKQV
+132 AARDGIWYPV
-142 GTVQTDKIDSNSTR
+142 TTVQTAAQYADGSGKLR
-156 YYIMAAELDGIYGE
+156 YYITAAELEEVYGA
-170 YGFSSANYSGELF
+170 YGFKAANYHGERF
-183 FPHTDG
+183 FPHTDSYDP
-189 RNADTLWAD
+189 NKMWAG
-198 AAPKK
+198 AAPIKSE
-203 NTDGAW
+203 DGGW
-209 RIPLSKQGPIYLYYL
+209 QIPLSHRTEIRLYYL
-224 PGNTVGTPS
+224 PANKEGAES
-233 YFTGSKA
+233 YFLDKKELSNETLLA
-240 KTDPTMLEDNMFY
+240 ENMFY
-253 TITVED
+253 TVTVED

-300 KPLELGPT
+300 THLELEPT
-308 KQTETSVTYTIV
+308 KQTETSVTYTI
-320 EISQPVVFYPHTDT
+320 EKISQPVVFYPHTDT

-387 VDRIAVTITG
+387 IDRIEVKLTG
-397 ANNHTMF
+397 EKANNRSLF
-404 YSFAGWKVVSAAG
+404 YSFLGWRVANITEE
-417 SPVLPAGTVLT
+417 VLLQPGTKLT
-428 ADDLNAYA
+428 AADLQHYTD
-436 GSDGVI
+436 SDGEVT
-442 LLQAVWSGVDS
+442 LRAKWSGEDKLK
-453 HNRPNT
+453 RPIT
-459 VHFFLHLNGEIRG
+459 THFFLHLNGEIRG

-489 LHTTRMLGADNIPAE
+489 LYTIRMLGADNIPAE

-569 KVDGVKIPAEMLNSD
+569 KVDGVEIPAEMLNSD

-649 FTLVPQPAKEVTEQ
+649 FTLVPQPAKAVTEQ
-663 GKRGYTRYDA
+663 GKLGYTRYDA
-673 ETDTYTWEVPAQQRR
+673 EADTYTWEVPAQQRR

-1153 WVTRDNGSPMLY
+1153 RVTRDNGSPMLY
-1165 KTDEAGAALL
+1165 KTNEAGAALL

-1228 EYTYLLTLKLKE
+1228 GYTYLLTLELKE
-1240 LHILPSTGGTGTVP
+1240 LHILPSTGGAGTVP

-1270 SRKKVK
+1270 GRKKVK

>member
-1 MYTKISSGK
+1 MHTKISSGK

-19 VSVLLVVLA
+19 ASVLLVVLA

-40 VAGAAEATET
+40 VADAAPAEEEPALVPAPEEALPEPEDSMTKEEETDEQPAEAQ
-50 ARPEPTPEPP
+50 P
-60 ADDTTDDPANGT
+60 AEDKA
-72 TDDPAD
+72 
-78 GTTDGTTDD
+78 
-87 PADGTTDDPADGT
+87 
-100 TDDPADGTTDDPAD
+100 
-114 DITDRAAPTAT
+114 RAAAAT
-125 AVTVTCY
+125 VECY
-132 AAVDGGWKQV
+132 AARDGIWYPV
-142 GTVQTDKIDSNSTR
+142 TTVQTAAQYADGSGKLR
-156 YYIMAAELDGIYGE
+156 YYITAAELEEVYGA
-170 YGFSSANYSGELF
+170 YGFKAANYHGERF
-183 FPHTDG
+183 FPHTDSYDP
-189 RNADTLWAD
+189 NKMWAG
-198 AAPKK
+198 AAPIKSE
-203 NTDGAW
+203 DGGW
-209 RIPLSKQGPIYLYYL
+209 QIPLSHRTEIRLYYL
-224 PGNTVGTPS
+224 PANKEGAES
-233 YFTGSKA
+233 YFLDKKELSNETLLA
-240 KTDPTMLEDNMFY
+240 ENMFY
-253 TITVED
+253 TVTVED

-300 KPLELGPT
+300 THLELEPT
-308 KQTETSVTYTIV
+308 KQTETSVTYTI
-320 EISQPVVFYPHTDT
+320 EKISQPVVFYPHTDT

-387 VDRIAVTITG
+387 IDRIEVKLTG
-397 ANNHTMF
+397 EKANNRSLF
-404 YSFAGWKVVSAAG
+404 YSFLGWRVANITEE
-417 SPVLPAGTVLT
+417 VLLQPGTKLT
-428 ADDLNAYA
+428 AADLQHYT
-436 GSDGVI
+436 GSDGEVT
-442 LLQAVWSGVDS
+442 LRAKWSGEDKLK
-453 HNRPNT
+453 RPIT
-459 VHFFLHLNGEIRG
+459 TYFFLHLNGEIRG
-472 SVDDGVQW
+472 SVNDGVQW

-489 LHTTRMLGADNIPAE
+489 LYTTRMLGADNIPAE

-512 VVKPLVARATNGD
+512 VVKPLAARATNGD

-569 KVDGVKIPAEMLNSD
+569 KVDGVEIPAEMLNSD

-649 FTLVPQPAKEVTEQ
+649 FTLVPQPAKAVTEQ
-663 GKRGYTRYDA
+663 GKLGYTRYDA
-673 ETDTYTWEVPAQQRR
+673 EADTYTWEVPAQQRR

-809 YTEQIADCKI
+809 YTEQITDCKI

-838 TETLPTGYF
+838 TEVLPTGYF

-854 TVVQNT
+854 TVAQNT

-1058 DVECTKRLA
+1058 DAECTKRLA

-1116 VSTPGGTTVTEVKNT
+1116 ISTPGGTTVTEVKNT
-1131 SRLRLKLRVLGQ
+1131 SRLRLKLKVLGP

-1153 WVTRDNGSPMLY
+1153 RVTRDNGSPMLY
-1165 KTDEAGAALL
+1165 KTNEAGAALL

-1220 QLEQCEGE
+1220 QLEQCKGE
-1228 EYTYLLTLKLKE
+1228 EYTYLLTLELKE

-1254 FTLAGAA
+1254 FTLAGAV

-1270 SRKKVK
+1270 GRKKVK

>member
-1 MYTKISSGK
+1 MHTKISSGK

-19 VSVLLVVLA
+19 ASVLLVVLA

-40 VAGAAEATET
+40 VADAAPAEEEPALVPAPEEALPEPEDSMTKEEETDEQPAEAQ
-50 ARPEPTPEPP
+50 P
-60 ADDTTDDPANGT
+60 AEDKA
-72 TDDPAD
+72 
-78 GTTDGTTDD
+78 
-87 PADGTTDDPADGT
+87 
-100 TDDPADGTTDDPAD
+100 
-114 DITDRAAPTAT
+114 RAAAAT
-125 AVTVTCY
+125 VECY
-132 AAVDGGWKQV
+132 AARDGIWYPV
-142 GTVQTDKIDSNSTR
+142 TTVQTAAQYADGSGKLR
-156 YYIMAAELDGIYGE
+156 YYITAAELEEVYGA
-170 YGFSSANYSGELF
+170 YGFKAANYHGERF
-183 FPHTDG
+183 FPHTDSYDP
-189 RNADTLWAD
+189 NKMWAD
-198 AAPKK
+198 AAPIKSE
-203 NTDGAW
+203 DGGW
-209 RIPLSKQGPIYLYYL
+209 QIPLSHRTEVRLYYL
-224 PGNTVGTPS
+224 PANKEGAES
-233 YFTGSKA
+233 YFLDKKELSNETLLA
-240 KTDPTMLEDNMFY
+240 ENMFY
-253 TITVED
+253 TVTVED

-300 KPLELGPT
+300 THLELEPT
-308 KQTETSVTYTIV
+308 KQTETSVTYTI
-320 EISQPVVFYPHTDT
+320 EKISQPVVFYPHTDT

-387 VDRIAVTITG
+387 IDRIEVKLTG
-397 ANNHTMF
+397 EKANNRSLF
-404 YSFAGWKVVSAAG
+404 YSFLGWRVANITEE
-417 SPVLPAGTVLT
+417 VLLQPGTKLT
-428 ADDLNAYA
+428 AADLQHYT
-436 GSDGVI
+436 GSDGEVT
-442 LLQAVWSGVDS
+442 LRAKWSGEDKLK
-453 HNRPNT
+453 RPIT
-459 VHFFLHLNGEIRG
+459 THFFLHLNGEIRG

-489 LHTTRMLGADNIPAE
+489 LYTIRMLGADNIPAE

-569 KVDGVKIPAEMLNSD
+569 KVDGVEIPAEMLNSD

-599 GWHIDGVLVAKRT
+599 GWHIDGVLVAKRA
-612 RFFVTKTFAGDAEA
+612 RFFVAKTFAGDAEA

-649 FTLVPQPAKEVTEQ
+649 FTLVPQPAKAVTEQ
-663 GKRGYTRYDA
+663 GKLGYTRYDA
-673 ETDTYTWEVPAQQRR
+673 EADTYTWEVPAQQRR

-727 EESGITITAVAYGN
+727 EESGITITAAAYGN

-838 TETLPTGYF
+838 TEVLPTGYF

-854 TVVQNT
+854 TVAQNT

-930 LPGDAYT
+930 LTGDAYT

-1058 DVECTKRLA
+1058 DAECTKRLA

-1116 VSTPGGTTVTEVKNT
+1116 ISTPGGTTVTEVKNT
-1131 SRLRLKLRVLGQ
+1131 SRLRLKLKVLGP

-1153 WVTRDNGSPMLY
+1153 RVTRDNGSPMLY
-1165 KTDEAGAALL
+1165 KTNEAGAALL

-1240 LHILPSTGGTGTVP
+1240 LHILPSTGGAGTVP

-1270 SRKKVK
+1270 GRKKVK

>member
-1 MYTKISSGK
+1 MHTKISSGK

-19 VSVLLVVLA
+19 ASVLLVVLA

-40 VAGAAEATET
+40 VADAAPAEEEPALVPAPEEALPEPEDSMTKEEETDEQPAEAQ
-50 ARPEPTPEPP
+50 P
-60 ADDTTDDPANGT
+60 AEDKA
-72 TDDPAD
+72 
-78 GTTDGTTDD
+78 
-87 PADGTTDDPADGT
+87 
-100 TDDPADGTTDDPAD
+100 
-114 DITDRAAPTAT
+114 RAAAAT
-125 AVTVTCY
+125 VECY
-132 AAVDGGWKQV
+132 AARDGIWYPV
-142 GTVQTDKIDSNSTR
+142 TTVQTAAQYADGSGKLR
-156 YYIMAAELDGIYGE
+156 YYITAAELEEVYGA
-170 YGFSSANYSGELF
+170 YGFKAANYHGERF
-183 FPHTDG
+183 FPHTDSYDP
-189 RNADTLWAD
+189 NKMWAD
-198 AAPKK
+198 AAPIKSE
-203 NTDGAW
+203 DGGW
-209 RIPLSKQGPIYLYYL
+209 QIPLSHRTEIRLYYL
-224 PGNTVGTPS
+224 PANKEGAES
-233 YFTGSKA
+233 YFLDKKELSNETLLA
-240 KTDPTMLEDNMFY
+240 ENMFY
-253 TITVED
+253 TVTVED

-300 KPLELGPT
+300 THLELEPT
-308 KQTETSVTYTIV
+308 KQTETSVTYTI
-320 EISQPVVFYPHTDT
+320 EKISQPVVFYPHTDT

-387 VDRIAVTITG
+387 IDRIEVKLTG
-397 ANNHTMF
+397 EKANDRSLF
-404 YSFAGWKVVSAAG
+404 YSFLGWRVANITEE
-417 SPVLPAGTVLT
+417 VLLQPGTKLT
-428 ADDLNAYA
+428 AADLQHYT
-436 GSDGVI
+436 GSDGEVT
-442 LLQAVWSGVDS
+442 LRAKWSGEDKLK
-453 HNRPNT
+453 RPIT
-459 VHFFLHLNGEIRG
+459 THFFLHLNGEIRG

-489 LHTTRMLGADNIPAE
+489 LYTIRMLGADNIPAE

-569 KVDGVKIPAEMLNSD
+569 KVDGVEIPAEMLNSD

-649 FTLVPQPAKEVTEQ
+649 FTLVPQPAKAVTEQ
-663 GKRGYTRYDA
+663 GKLGYTRYDA
-673 ETDTYTWEVPAQQRR
+673 EADTYTWEVPAQQRR

-1058 DVECTKRLA
+1058 DAECTKRLA

-1116 VSTPGGTTVTEVKNT
+1116 ISTPGGTTVTEVKNT
-1131 SRLRLKLRVLGQ
+1131 SRLRLKLKVLGP

-1153 WVTRDNGSPMLY
+1153 RVTRDNGSPMLY
-1165 KTDEAGAALL
+1165 KTNEAGAALL

-1270 SRKKVK
+1270 GRKKVK

>member
-1 MYTKISSGK
+1 MHTKISSGK

-19 VSVLLVVLA
+19 ASVLLVVLA

-40 VAGAAEATET
+40 VADAAPAEEEPALVPAPEEALPEPEDSMTKEEETDEQPAEAQ
-50 ARPEPTPEPP
+50 P
-60 ADDTTDDPANGT
+60 AEDKA
-72 TDDPAD
+72 
-78 GTTDGTTDD
+78 
-87 PADGTTDDPADGT
+87 
-100 TDDPADGTTDDPAD
+100 
-114 DITDRAAPTAT
+114 RAAAAT
-125 AVTVTCY
+125 VECY
-132 AAVDGGWKQV
+132 AARDGIWYPV
-142 GTVQTDKIDSNSTR
+142 TTVQTAAQYADGSGKLR
-156 YYIMAAELDGIYGE
+156 YYITAAELEEVYGA
-170 YGFSSANYSGELF
+170 YGFKAANYHGERF
-183 FPHTDG
+183 FPHTDSYDP
-189 RNADTLWAD
+189 NKMWAG
-198 AAPKK
+198 AAPIKSE
-203 NTDGAW
+203 DGGW
-209 RIPLSKQGPIYLYYL
+209 QIPLSHRTEIRLYYL
-224 PGNTVGTPS
+224 PANKEGAES
-233 YFTGSKA
+233 YFLDKKELSNETLLA
-240 KTDPTMLEDNMFY
+240 ENMFY
-253 TITVED
+253 TVTVED

-300 KPLELGPT
+300 THLELEPT
-308 KQTETSVTYTIV
+308 KQTETSVTYTI
-320 EISQPVVFYPHTDT
+320 EKISQPVVFYPHTDT

-387 VDRIAVTITG
+387 IDRIEVKLTG
-397 ANNHTMF
+397 EKANDRSLF
-404 YSFAGWKVVSAAG
+404 YSFLGWRVANITEE
-417 SPVLPAGTVLT
+417 VLLQPGTKLT
-428 ADDLNAYA
+428 AADLQHYT
-436 GSDGVI
+436 GSDGEVT
-442 LLQAVWSGVDS
+442 LRAKWSGEDKLK
-453 HNRPNT
+453 RPIT
-459 VHFFLHLNGEIRG
+459 TYFFLHLNGEIRG

-569 KVDGVKIPAEMLNSD
+569 KVDGVDIPAEMLNSD

-649 FTLVPQPAKEVTEQ
+649 FTLVPQPAKAVTEQ
-663 GKRGYTRYDA
+663 GKIGYTRYDA

-727 EESGITITAVAYGN
+727 EESGITITAAAYGN

-854 TVVQNT
+854 TVAQNT

-1153 WVTRDNGSPMLY
+1153 RVTRDNGSPMLY

-1270 SRKKVK
+1270 GRKKVK

>member
-1 MYTKISSGK
+1 MHTKISSGK

-19 VSVLLVVLA
+19 ASVLLVVLA

-40 VAGAAEATET
+40 VADAAPAEEEPALVPAPEEALPEPEDSMTKEEETDEQPAEAQ
-50 ARPEPTPEPP
+50 P
-60 ADDTTDDPANGT
+60 AEDKA
-72 TDDPAD
+72 
-78 GTTDGTTDD
+78 
-87 PADGTTDDPADGT
+87 
-100 TDDPADGTTDDPAD
+100 
-114 DITDRAAPTAT
+114 RAAAAT
-125 AVTVTCY
+125 VECY
-132 AAVDGGWKQV
+132 AARDGIWYPV
-142 GTVQTDKIDSNSTR
+142 TTVQTAAQYADGSGKLR
-156 YYIMAAELDGIYGE
+156 YYITAAELEEVYGA
-170 YGFSSANYSGELF
+170 YGFKAANYHGERF
-183 FPHTDG
+183 FPHTDSYDP
-189 RNADTLWAD
+189 NKMWAD
-198 AAPKK
+198 AAPIKSE
-203 NTDGAW
+203 DGGW
-209 RIPLSKQGPIYLYYL
+209 QIPLSHRTEIRLYYL
-224 PGNTVGTPS
+224 PANKEGAES
-233 YFTGSKA
+233 YFLDKKELSNETLLA
-240 KTDPTMLEDNMFY
+240 ENMFY
-253 TITVED
+253 TVTVED

-300 KPLELGPT
+300 THLELEPT
-308 KQTETSVTYTIV
+308 KQTETSVTYTI
-320 EISQPVVFYPHTDT
+320 EKISQPVVFYPHTDT

-387 VDRIAVTITG
+387 IDRIEVKLTG
-397 ANNHTMF
+397 EKANNRSLF
-404 YSFAGWKVVSAAG
+404 YSFLGWRVANITEE
-417 SPVLPAGTVLT
+417 VLLQPGTKLT
-428 ADDLNAYA
+428 AADLQHYT
-436 GSDGVI
+436 GSDGEVT
-442 LLQAVWSGVDS
+442 LRAKWSGEDKLK
-453 HNRPNT
+453 RPIT
-459 VHFFLHLNGEIRG
+459 THFFLHLNGEIRG

-489 LHTTRMLGADNIPAE
+489 LYTIRMLGADNIPAE

-569 KVDGVKIPAEMLNSD
+569 KVDGVEIPAEMLNSD

-599 GWHIDGVLVAKRT
+599 GWHIDGVLVAKRA
-612 RFFVTKTFAGDAEA
+612 RFFVAKTFAGDAEA

-649 FTLVPQPAKEVTEQ
+649 FTLVPQPAKAVTEQ
-663 GKRGYTRYDA
+663 GKLGYTRYDA
-673 ETDTYTWEVPAQQRR
+673 EADTYTWEVPAQQRR

-727 EESGITITAVAYGN
+727 EESGITITAAAYGN

-838 TETLPTGYF
+838 TEVLPTGYF

-854 TVVQNT
+854 TVAQNT

-1058 DVECTKRLA
+1058 DAECTKRLA

-1116 VSTPGGTTVTEVKNT
+1116 ISTPGGTTVTEVKNT
-1131 SRLRLKLRVLGQ
+1131 SRLRLKLKVLGP

-1153 WVTRDNGSPMLY
+1153 RVTRDNGSPMLY
-1165 KTDEAGAALL
+1165 KTNEAGAALL

-1270 SRKKVK
+1270 GRKKVK

>member
-1 MYTKISSGK
+1 MHTKISSGK

-40 VAGAAEATET
+40 VADAAPAEEEPALVPASEEALPEQEDSMTKEEETDEQPAEAQ
-50 ARPEPTPEPP
+50 P
-60 ADDTTDDPANGT
+60 AEDKA
-72 TDDPAD
+72 
-78 GTTDGTTDD
+78 
-87 PADGTTDDPADGT
+87 
-100 TDDPADGTTDDPAD
+100 
-114 DITDRAAPTAT
+114 RAAAAT
-125 AVTVTCY
+125 VECY
-132 AAVDGGWKQV
+132 AARDGIWYPV
-142 GTVQTDKIDSNSTR
+142 TTVQTAAQYADGSGKLR
-156 YYIMAAELDGIYGE
+156 YYITAAELEEVYSAYGFTAAKYYGE
-170 YGFSSANYSGELF
+170 RF
-183 FPHTDG
+183 FPHTDSYDP
-189 RNADTLWAD
+189 NKMWAD
-198 AAPKK
+198 AAPIKSE
-203 NTDGAW
+203 DGGW
-209 RIPLSKQGPIYLYYL
+209 QIPLSHRTEIRLYYL
-224 PGNTVGTPS
+224 PANEEGAES
-233 YFTGSKA
+233 YFLDKKELSDETLLA
-240 KTDPTMLEDNMFY
+240 ENMFY
-253 TITVED
+253 TVMVED

-300 KPLELGPT
+300 THLELEPT
-308 KQTETSVTYTIV
+308 KQTETSVTYTI
-320 EISQPVVFYPHTDT
+320 EKISQPVVFYPHTDT

-387 VDRIAVTITG
+387 IDRIEVKLTG
-397 ANNHTMF
+397 EKANNRLLF
-404 YSFAGWKVVSAAG
+404 YSFLGWRVANITEE
-417 SPVLPAGTVLT
+417 VLLQPGTKLT
-428 ADDLNAYA
+428 AADLQHYT
-436 GSDGVI
+436 GSDGEVT
-442 LLQAVWSGVDS
+442 LRAKWSGEDKLK
-453 HNRPNT
+453 RPIT
-459 VHFFLHLNGEIRG
+459 THFFLHLNGEIRS

-489 LHTTRMLGADNIPAE
+489 LYTTRMLGADNIPAE

-569 KVDGVKIPAEMLNSD
+569 KVDGVDIPAEMLNSD

-639 HTENGSSVTD
+639 HTENGSSVAD
-649 FTLVPQPAKEVTEQ
+649 FTLVPQPAKAVTEQ
-663 GKRGYTRYDA
+663 GKLGYTRYDA
-673 ETDTYTWEVPAQQRR
+673 EADTYTWEVPAQQRR

-782 LSRPGGAEVVLYRKP
+782 LSRPGGAEVALYRKP

-838 TETLPTGYF
+838 TEVLPTGYF

-854 TVVQNT
+854 TVAQNT

-1058 DVECTKRLA
+1058 DAEGTKRLA

-1116 VSTPGGTTVTEVKNT
+1116 ISTPGGTTVTEVKNT
-1131 SRLRLKLRVLGQ
+1131 SRLRLKLKVLGP
-1143 LGEELPGAVL
+1143 LEEELPGAVL
-1153 WVTRDNGSPMLY
+1153 RVTRDNGSPMLY
-1165 KTDEAGAALL
+1165 KTNEAGAALL

-1220 QLEQCEGE
+1220 QLEQREGE

-1270 SRKKVK
+1270 GRKKVK

>member
-1 MYTKISSGK
+1 MHTKISSGK

-19 VSVLLVVLA
+19 ASVLLVVLA

-40 VAGAAEATET
+40 VADAAPAEEEPALVPAPEEALPEPEDSMTKEEETDEQPAEAQ
-50 ARPEPTPEPP
+50 P
-60 ADDTTDDPANGT
+60 AEDKA
-72 TDDPAD
+72 
-78 GTTDGTTDD
+78 
-87 PADGTTDDPADGT
+87 
-100 TDDPADGTTDDPAD
+100 
-114 DITDRAAPTAT
+114 RAAAAT
-125 AVTVTCY
+125 VECY
-132 AAVDGGWKQV
+132 AARDGIWYPV
-142 GTVQTDKIDSNSTR
+142 TTVQTAAQYADGSGKLR
-156 YYIMAAELDGIYGE
+156 YYITAAELEEVYGA
-170 YGFSSANYSGELF
+170 YGFKAANYHGERF
-183 FPHTDG
+183 FPHTDSYDP
-189 RNADTLWAD
+189 NKMWAG
-198 AAPKK
+198 AAPIKSE
-203 NTDGAW
+203 DGGW
-209 RIPLSKQGPIYLYYL
+209 QIPLSHRTEIRLYYL
-224 PGNTVGTPS
+224 PANKEGAES
-233 YFTGSKA
+233 YFLDKKELSNETLLA
-240 KTDPTMLEDNMFY
+240 ENMFY
-253 TITVED
+253 TVTVED

-300 KPLELGPT
+300 THLELEPT
-308 KQTETSVTYTIV
+308 KQTETSVTYTI
-320 EISQPVVFYPHTDT
+320 EKISQPVVFYPHTDT

-387 VDRIAVTITG
+387 IDRIEVKLTG
-397 ANNHTMF
+397 EKANDRSLF
-404 YSFAGWKVVSAAG
+404 YSFLGWRVANITEE
-417 SPVLPAGTVLT
+417 VLLQPGTKLT
-428 ADDLNAYA
+428 AADLQHYT
-436 GSDGVI
+436 GSDGEVT
-442 LLQAVWSGVDS
+442 LRAKWSGEDKLK
-453 HNRPNT
+453 RPIT
-459 VHFFLHLNGEIRG
+459 THFFLHLNGEIRG

-489 LHTTRMLGADNIPAE
+489 LYTIRMLGADNIPAE

-569 KVDGVKIPAEMLNSD
+569 KVDGVEIPAEMLNSD

-649 FTLVPQPAKEVTEQ
+649 FTLVPQPAKAVTEQ
-663 GKRGYTRYDA
+663 GKLGYTRYDA
-673 ETDTYTWEVPAQQRR
+673 EADTYTWEVPAQQRR

-838 TETLPTGYF
+838 TEVLPTGYF

-854 TVVQNT
+854 TVAQNT

-930 LPGDAYT
+930 LTGDAYT

-1058 DVECTKRLA
+1058 DAECTKRLA

-1116 VSTPGGTTVTEVKNT
+1116 ISTPGGTTVTEVKNT
-1131 SRLRLKLRVLGQ
+1131 SRLRLKLKVLGP

-1153 WVTRDNGSPMLY
+1153 RVTRDNGSPMLY
-1165 KTDEAGAALL
+1165 KTNEASEALL

-1220 QLEQCEGE
+1220 QLEQCKGE
-1228 EYTYLLTLKLKE
+1228 EYTYLLTLELKE

-1270 SRKKVK
+1270 GRKKVK

>member
-1 MYTKISSGK
+1 MHTKISSGK

-19 VSVLLVVLA
+19 ASVLLVVLA

-40 VAGAAEATET
+40 VADAAPAEEEPALVPAPEEALPEPEDSMTKEEETDEQPAEAQ
-50 ARPEPTPEPP
+50 P
-60 ADDTTDDPANGT
+60 AEDKA
-72 TDDPAD
+72 
-78 GTTDGTTDD
+78 
-87 PADGTTDDPADGT
+87 
-100 TDDPADGTTDDPAD
+100 
-114 DITDRAAPTAT
+114 RAAAAT
-125 AVTVTCY
+125 VECY
-132 AAVDGGWKQV
+132 AARDGIWYPV
-142 GTVQTDKIDSNSTR
+142 TTVQTAAQYADGSGKLR
-156 YYIMAAELDGIYGE
+156 YYITAAELEEVYGA
-170 YGFSSANYSGELF
+170 YGFKAANYHGERF
-183 FPHTDG
+183 FPHTDSYDP
-189 RNADTLWAD
+189 NKMWAD
-198 AAPKK
+198 AAPIKSE
-203 NTDGAW
+203 DGGW
-209 RIPLSKQGPIYLYYL
+209 QIPLSHRTEIRLYYL
-224 PGNTVGTPS
+224 PANKEGAES
-233 YFTGSKA
+233 YFLDKKELSNETLLA
-240 KTDPTMLEDNMFY
+240 ENMFY
-253 TITVED
+253 TVTVED

-300 KPLELGPT
+300 KPLKLEPT

-387 VDRIAVTITG
+387 IDRIEVKLTG
-397 ANNHTMF
+397 EKANDRSLF
-404 YSFAGWKVVSAAG
+404 YSFLGWRVANITEE
-417 SPVLPAGTVLT
+417 VLLQPGTKLT
-428 ADDLNAYA
+428 AADLQHYT
-436 GSDGVI
+436 GSDGEVT
-442 LLQAVWSGVDS
+442 LRAKWSGEDKLK
-453 HNRPNT
+453 RPIT
-459 VHFFLHLNGEIRG
+459 TYFFLHLNGEIRG

-569 KVDGVKIPAEMLNSD
+569 KVDGVEIPAEMLNSD

-612 RFFVTKTFAGDAEA
+612 RFFVAKTFAGDAEA

-649 FTLVPQPAKEVTEQ
+649 FTLVPQPAKAVTEQ
-663 GKRGYTRYDA
+663 GKLGYTRYDA
-673 ETDTYTWEVPAQQRR
+673 EADTYTWEVPAQQRW

-727 EESGITITAVAYGN
+727 EESGITITAAAYGN

-838 TETLPTGYF
+838 TEVLPTGYF

-854 TVVQNT
+854 TVAQNT

-930 LPGDAYT
+930 LTGDAYT

-1058 DVECTKRLA
+1058 DAECTKRLA

-1116 VSTPGGTTVTEVKNT
+1116 ISTPGGTTVTEVKNT
-1131 SRLRLKLRVLGQ
+1131 SRLRLKLKVLGP

-1153 WVTRDNGSPMLY
+1153 RVTRDNGSPMLY
-1165 KTDEAGAALL
+1165 KTNEAGAALL

-1240 LHILPSTGGTGTVP
+1240 LHILPSTGGAGTVP

-1270 SRKKVK
+1270 GRKKVK

>member
-1 MYTKISSGK
+1 MHTKISSGK

-19 VSVLLVVLA
+19 ASVLLVVLA

-40 VAGAAEATET
+40 VADAAPAEEEPALVPAPEEALPEPEDSMTKEEETDEQPAEAQ
-50 ARPEPTPEPP
+50 P
-60 ADDTTDDPANGT
+60 AEDKA
-72 TDDPAD
+72 
-78 GTTDGTTDD
+78 
-87 PADGTTDDPADGT
+87 
-100 TDDPADGTTDDPAD
+100 
-114 DITDRAAPTAT
+114 RAAAAT
-125 AVTVTCY
+125 VECY
-132 AAVDGGWKQV
+132 AARDGIWYPV
-142 GTVQTDKIDSNSTR
+142 TTVQTAAQYADGSGKLR
-156 YYIMAAELDGIYGE
+156 YYITAAELEEVYGA
-170 YGFSSANYSGELF
+170 YGFKAANYHGERF
-183 FPHTDG
+183 FPHTDSYDP
-189 RNADTLWAD
+189 NKMWAG
-198 AAPKK
+198 AAPIKSE
-203 NTDGAW
+203 DGGW
-209 RIPLSKQGPIYLYYL
+209 QIPLSHRTEIRLYYL
-224 PGNTVGTPS
+224 PANKEGAES
-233 YFTGSKA
+233 YFLDKKELSNETLLA
-240 KTDPTMLEDNMFY
+240 ENMFY
-253 TITVED
+253 TVTVED

-300 KPLELGPT
+300 THLELEPT
-308 KQTETSVTYTIV
+308 KQTETSVTYTI
-320 EISQPVVFYPHTDT
+320 EKISQPVVFYPHTDT

-387 VDRIAVTITG
+387 IDRIEVKLTG
-397 ANNHTMF
+397 EKANNRSLF
-404 YSFAGWKVVSAAG
+404 YSFLGWRVANITEE
-417 SPVLPAGTVLT
+417 VLLQPGTKLT
-428 ADDLNAYA
+428 AADLQHYT
-436 GSDGVI
+436 GSDGEVT
-442 LLQAVWSGVDS
+442 LRAKWSGEDKLK
-453 HNRPNT
+453 RPIT
-459 VHFFLHLNGEIRG
+459 THFFLHLNGEIRG

-489 LHTTRMLGADNIPAE
+489 LYTIRMLGADNIPAE

-535 NMVNNPVQGG
+535 NMGNNPVQGG

-569 KVDGVKIPAEMLNSD
+569 KVDGVEIPAEMLNSD

-649 FTLVPQPAKEVTEQ
+649 FTLVPQPAKAVTEQ
-663 GKRGYTRYDA
+663 GKLGYTRYDA
-673 ETDTYTWEVPAQQRR
+673 EADTYTWEVPAQQRR

-1058 DVECTKRLA
+1058 DAECTKRLA

-1116 VSTPGGTTVTEVKNT
+1116 ISTPGGTTVTEVKNT
-1131 SRLRLKLRVLGQ
+1131 SRLRLKLKVLGP

-1153 WVTRDNGSPMLY
+1153 RVTRDNGSPMLY
-1165 KTDEAGAALL
+1165 KTNEAGAALL

-1228 EYTYLLTLKLKE
+1228 EYTYLLTLELKE

-1270 SRKKVK
+1270 GRKKVK

>member
-1 MYTKISSGK
+1 MHTKISSGK

-19 VSVLLVVLA
+19 ASVLLVVLA

-40 VAGAAEATET
+40 VADAAPAEEEPALVPAPEEALPEPEDSMTKEEETDEQPAEAQHAEDK
-50 ARPEPTPEPP
+50 A
-60 ADDTTDDPANGT
+60 
-72 TDDPAD
+72 
-78 GTTDGTTDD
+78 
-87 PADGTTDDPADGT
+87 
-100 TDDPADGTTDDPAD
+100 
-114 DITDRAAPTAT
+114 RAAAT
-125 AVTVTCY
+125 VECYVARDGNWYPVT
-132 AAVDGGWKQV
+132 
-142 GTVQTDKIDSNSTR
+142 TVQISHRYGVEQNNR
-156 YYIMAAELDGIYGE
+156 YYITAAELEKIYGA
-170 YGFSSANYSGELF
+170 YGFTAAAYNGELF
-183 FPHTDG
+183 FPHTDSYDP
-189 RNADTLWAD
+189 NKMWAD
-198 AAPKK
+198 AAPIKSE
-203 NTDGAW
+203 DGW
-209 RIPLSKQGPIYLYYL
+209 QIPLSHRTDIRLYYL
-224 PGNTVGTPS
+224 PANKEGALS
-233 YFTGSKA
+233 YFSDKKELSDETLLA
-240 KTDPTMLEDNMFY
+240 ENMFY
-253 TITVED
+253 TVTVKD
-259 DLNRVYQEPPAPK
+259 DLNRVYIETELPTPQ
-272 IAFHGENVSITLNT
+272 IVFHGKDVSITLKT
-286 VSSMAWDA
+286 ATDVTWDA
-294 MDGLTG
+294 GNSQTG
-300 KPLELGPT
+300 VPLQLKPTE
-308 KQTETSVTYTIV
+308 QTETSVTYTIG

-348 KIGQFEP
+348 KIGRFEP
-355 SVQAPQQSAMVKGK
+355 SEQDIRQRPTIKGK
-369 KTLLVEPGD
+369 KTLLVEPD
-378 GDYTLLAPD
+378 GTGYTLLAPD
-387 VDRIAVTITG
+387 IDRIEVKLTG
-397 ANNHTMF
+397 SNANNRSLF
-404 YSFAGWKVVSAAG
+404 YSFLGWRVANIADE
-417 SPVLPAGTVLT
+417 VLLQPGTRLT
-428 ADDLNAYA
+428 AADLQHYT
-436 GSDGVI
+436 GSDGEVT
-442 LLQAVWSGVDS
+442 LRAVWSGKDKR
-453 HNRPNT
+453 NRSIT
-459 VHFFLHLNGEIRG
+459 THFFLHLNGEIRG

-489 LHTTRMLGADNIPAE
+489 LYTTRMLGADNIPAE
-504 YSNKNAEG
+504 YSSTNKEG
-512 VVKPLVARATNGD
+512 AVKPLVARATNGD
-525 NAYAVDDTIR
+525 NAYAVDGAIR
-535 NMVNNPVQGG
+535 NMVNTPVQGG

-561 AHSDTITM
+561 AHSETITM
-569 KVDGVKIPAEMLNSD
+569 KVDGVAIPAEMLNSD

-639 HTENGSSVTD
+639 HTENGSSVAD
-649 FTLVPQPAKEVTEQ
+649 FTLVPQPAKAVTEQ
-663 GKRGYTRYDA
+663 GKLGYTRYDA
-673 ETDTYTWEVPAQQRR
+673 EADTYTWEVPAQQRR

-1058 DVECTKRLA
+1058 DAECTKRLA

-1116 VSTPGGTTVTEVKNT
+1116 ISTPGGTTVTEVKNT
-1131 SRLRLKLRVLGQ
+1131 SRLRLKLKVLGP

-1153 WVTRDNGSPMLY
+1153 RVTRDNGSPMLY
-1165 KTDEAGAALL
+1165 KTNEAGAALL

-1254 FTLAGAA
+1254 FTLAGGA

-1270 SRKKVK
+1270 GRKKVK

>member
-1 MYTKISSGK
+1 MHTKISSGK

-50 ARPEPTPEPP
+50 APPEPIPEPIPEPTPEPP
-60 ADDTTDDPANGT
+60 ADD
-72 TDDPAD
+72 
-78 GTTDGTTDD
+78 
-87 PADGTTDDPADGT
+87 
-100 TDDPADGTTDDPAD
+100 TTDDPAD

-132 AAVDGGWKQV
+132 AAVDGDWKQV
-142 GTVQTDKIDSNSTR
+142 GTVQTDKIDSDSTR

-170 YGFSSANYSGELF
+170 YGFSSAEYKGELF
-183 FPHTDG
+183 FPHTDNNG
-189 RNADTLWAD
+189 IDKLWAD
-198 AAPKK
+198 ALPQK
-203 NTDGAW
+203 NTDGTW
-209 RIPLSKQGPIYLYYL
+209 RIPLSTQGPIYLYYL
-224 PGNTVGTPS
+224 PGNTVGSPG
-233 YFTGSKA
+233 YFDSSKS
-240 KTDPTMLEDNMFY
+240 KTDAAMLAANMFY
-253 TITVED
+253 TVQVED

-300 KPLELGPT
+300 KPLKLEPT

-387 VDRIAVTITG
+387 IDRIEVKLTG
-397 ANNHTMF
+397 EKANDRSLF
-404 YSFAGWKVVSAAG
+404 YSFLGWRVANITEE
-417 SPVLPAGTVLT
+417 VLLQPGTKLT
-428 ADDLNAYA
+428 AADLQHYT
-436 GSDGVI
+436 GSDGEVT
-442 LLQAVWSGVDS
+442 LRAKWSGEDKLK
-453 HNRPNT
+453 RPIT
-459 VHFFLHLNGEIRG
+459 TYFFLHLNGEIRG

-569 KVDGVKIPAEMLNSD
+569 KVDGVEIPAEMLNSD

-612 RFFVTKTFAGDAEA
+612 RFFVAKTFAGDAEA

-649 FTLVPQPAKEVTEQ
+649 FTLVPQPAKAVTEQ
-663 GKRGYTRYDA
+663 GKLGYTRYDA
-673 ETDTYTWEVPAQQRR
+673 EADTYTWEVPAQQRW

-727 EESGITITAVAYGN
+727 EESGITITAAAYGN

-838 TETLPTGYF
+838 TEVLPTGYF

-854 TVVQNT
+854 TVAQNT

-1058 DVECTKRLA
+1058 DAECTKRLA

-1116 VSTPGGTTVTEVKNT
+1116 ISTPGGTTVTEVKNT
-1131 SRLRLKLRVLGQ
+1131 SRLRLKLKVLGP

-1153 WVTRDNGSPMLY
+1153 RVTRDNGSPMLY
-1165 KTDEAGAALL
+1165 KTNEAGAALL

-1240 LHILPSTGGTGTVP
+1240 LHILPSTGGAGTVP

-1270 SRKKVK
+1270 GRKKVK

>member
-1 MYTKISSGK
+1 MHTKISSGK

-19 VSVLLVVLA
+19 ASVLLVVLA

-40 VAGAAEATET
+40 VADAAPAEEEPALVPAPEEALPEPEDSMTKEEETDEQPAEAQ
-50 ARPEPTPEPP
+50 P
-60 ADDTTDDPANGT
+60 AEDKA
-72 TDDPAD
+72 
-78 GTTDGTTDD
+78 
-87 PADGTTDDPADGT
+87 
-100 TDDPADGTTDDPAD
+100 
-114 DITDRAAPTAT
+114 RAAAAT
-125 AVTVTCY
+125 VECY
-132 AAVDGGWKQV
+132 AARDGIWYPV
-142 GTVQTDKIDSNSTR
+142 TTVQTAAQYADGSGKLR
-156 YYIMAAELDGIYGE
+156 YYITAAELEEVYGA
-170 YGFSSANYSGELF
+170 YGFKAANYHGERF
-183 FPHTDG
+183 FPHTDSYDP
-189 RNADTLWAD
+189 NKMWAG
-198 AAPKK
+198 AAPIKSE
-203 NTDGAW
+203 DGGW
-209 RIPLSKQGPIYLYYL
+209 QIPLSHRTEIRLYYL
-224 PGNTVGTPS
+224 PANKEGAES
-233 YFTGSKA
+233 YFLDKKELSNETLLA
-240 KTDPTMLEDNMFY
+240 ENMFY
-253 TITVED
+253 TVTVED

-300 KPLELGPT
+300 THLELEPT
-308 KQTETSVTYTIV
+308 KQTETSVTYTI
-320 EISQPVVFYPHTDT
+320 EKISQPVVFYPHTDT

-387 VDRIAVTITG
+387 IDRIEVKLTG
-397 ANNHTMF
+397 EKANNRSLF
-404 YSFAGWKVVSAAG
+404 YSFLGWRVANITEE
-417 SPVLPAGTVLT
+417 VLLQPGTKLT
-428 ADDLNAYA
+428 AADLQHYT
-436 GSDGVI
+436 GSDGEVT
-442 LLQAVWSGVDS
+442 LRAKWSGEDKLK
-453 HNRPNT
+453 RPIT
-459 VHFFLHLNGEIRG
+459 THFFLHLNGEIRG

-489 LHTTRMLGADNIPAE
+489 LYTIRMLGADNIPAE

-569 KVDGVKIPAEMLNSD
+569 KVDGVEIPAEMLNSD

-649 FTLVPQPAKEVTEQ
+649 FTLVPQPAKAVTEQ
-663 GKRGYTRYDA
+663 GKLGYTRYDA
-673 ETDTYTWEVPAQQRR
+673 EADTYTWEVPAQQRR

-1058 DVECTKRLA
+1058 DAECTKRLA

-1116 VSTPGGTTVTEVKNT
+1116 ISTPGGTTVTEVKNT
-1131 SRLRLKLRVLGQ
+1131 SRLRLKLKVLGP

-1153 WVTRDNGSPMLY
+1153 RVTRDNGSPMLY
-1165 KTDEAGAALL
+1165 KTNEAGAALL
-1175 EQMPAGDYI
+1175 EQMPTGDYI

-1270 SRKKVK
+1270 GRKKVK

>member
-1 MYTKISSGK
+1 MHTKISSGK

-40 VAGAAEATET
+40 VADAAPAEEEPALVPAPEEALPEPEDSMTKEEETDEQPAEAQ
-50 ARPEPTPEPP
+50 P
-60 ADDTTDDPANGT
+60 AEDKA
-72 TDDPAD
+72 
-78 GTTDGTTDD
+78 
-87 PADGTTDDPADGT
+87 
-100 TDDPADGTTDDPAD
+100 
-114 DITDRAAPTAT
+114 RAAAAT
-125 AVTVTCY
+125 VECY
-132 AAVDGGWKQV
+132 AARDGIWYPV
-142 GTVQTDKIDSNSTR
+142 TTVQTAAQYADGSGKLR
-156 YYIMAAELDGIYGE
+156 YYITAAELEEVYGA
-170 YGFSSANYSGELF
+170 YGFKAANYHGERF
-183 FPHTDG
+183 FPHTDSYDP
-189 RNADTLWAD
+189 NKMWAG
-198 AAPKK
+198 AAPIKSE
-203 NTDGAW
+203 DGGW
-209 RIPLSKQGPIYLYYL
+209 QIPLSHRTEIRLYYL
-224 PGNTVGTPS
+224 PANKEGAES
-233 YFTGSKA
+233 YFLDKKELSNETLLA
-240 KTDPTMLEDNMFY
+240 ENMFY
-253 TITVED
+253 TVTVED

-300 KPLELGPT
+300 THLELEPT
-308 KQTETSVTYTIV
+308 KQTETSVTYTI
-320 EISQPVVFYPHTDT
+320 EKISQPVVFYPHTDT

-387 VDRIAVTITG
+387 IDRIEVKLTG
-397 ANNHTMF
+397 EKANNRSLF
-404 YSFAGWKVVSAAG
+404 YSFLGWRVANITEE
-417 SPVLPAGTVLT
+417 VLLQPGTKLT
-428 ADDLNAYA
+428 AADLQHYT
-436 GSDGVI
+436 GSDGEVT
-442 LLQAVWSGVDS
+442 LRAKWSGEDKLK
-453 HNRPNT
+453 RPIT
-459 VHFFLHLNGEIRG
+459 THFFLHLNGEIRG

-489 LHTTRMLGADNIPAE
+489 LYTIRMLGADNIPAE

-569 KVDGVKIPAEMLNSD
+569 KVDGVEIPAEMLNSD

-649 FTLVPQPAKEVTEQ
+649 FTLVPQPAKAVTEQ
-663 GKRGYTRYDA
+663 GKLGYTRYDA
-673 ETDTYTWEVPAQQRR
+673 EADTYTWEVPAQQRR

-1058 DVECTKRLA
+1058 DAECTKRLA

-1116 VSTPGGTTVTEVKNT
+1116 ISTPGGTTVTEVKNT
-1131 SRLRLKLRVLGQ
+1131 SRLRLKLKVLGP

-1153 WVTRDNGSPMLY
+1153 RVTRDNGSPMLY
-1165 KTDEAGAALL
+1165 KTNEAGAALL

-1220 QLEQCEGE
+1220 QLEQCKGE
-1228 EYTYLLTLKLKE
+1228 EYTYLLTLELKE

-1254 FTLAGAA
+1254 FTLAG
-1261 LMAVAVLLP
+1261 VLLMGLTAVMLC
-1270 SRKKVK
+1270 RKKQVK

>member
-1 MYTKISSGK
+1 MHTKISSGK

-19 VSVLLVVLA
+19 ASVLLVVLA

-40 VAGAAEATET
+40 VADAAPAEEEPALVPAPEEALPEPEDSMTKEEETDEQPAEAQ
-50 ARPEPTPEPP
+50 P
-60 ADDTTDDPANGT
+60 AEDKA
-72 TDDPAD
+72 
-78 GTTDGTTDD
+78 
-87 PADGTTDDPADGT
+87 
-100 TDDPADGTTDDPAD
+100 
-114 DITDRAAPTAT
+114 RAAAAT
-125 AVTVTCY
+125 VECY
-132 AAVDGGWKQV
+132 AARDGIWYPV
-142 GTVQTDKIDSNSTR
+142 TTVQTAAQYADGSGKLR
-156 YYIMAAELDGIYGE
+156 YYITAAELEEVYGA
-170 YGFSSANYSGELF
+170 YGFKAANYHGERF
-183 FPHTDG
+183 FPHTDSYDP
-189 RNADTLWAD
+189 NKMWAG
-198 AAPKK
+198 AAPIKSE
-203 NTDGAW
+203 DGGW
-209 RIPLSKQGPIYLYYL
+209 QIPLSHRTEIRLYYL
-224 PGNTVGTPS
+224 PANKEGAES
-233 YFTGSKA
+233 YFLDKKELSNETLLA
-240 KTDPTMLEDNMFY
+240 ENMFY
-253 TITVED
+253 TVTVED

-300 KPLELGPT
+300 THLELEPT
-308 KQTETSVTYTIV
+308 KQTETSVTYTI
-320 EISQPVVFYPHTDT
+320 EKISQPVVFYPHTDT

-387 VDRIAVTITG
+387 IDRIEVKLTG
-397 ANNHTMF
+397 EKANNRSLF
-404 YSFAGWKVVSAAG
+404 YSFLGWRVANITEE
-417 SPVLPAGTVLT
+417 VLLQPGTKLT
-428 ADDLNAYA
+428 AADLQHYT
-436 GSDGVI
+436 GSDGEVT
-442 LLQAVWSGVDS
+442 LRAKWSGEDKLK
-453 HNRPNT
+453 RPIT
-459 VHFFLHLNGEIRG
+459 THFFLHLNGEIRG

-489 LHTTRMLGADNIPAE
+489 LYTIRMLGADNIPAE

-569 KVDGVKIPAEMLNSD
+569 KVDGVEIPAEMLNSD

-649 FTLVPQPAKEVTEQ
+649 FTLVPQPAKAVTEQ
-663 GKRGYTRYDA
+663 GKLGYTRYDA
-673 ETDTYTWEVPAQQRR
+673 EADTYTWEVPAQQRR

-930 LPGDAYT
+930 LTGDAYT

-1017 QCFAREAL
+1017 QCFAQEAL

-1037 AFEKVDEKGYPLKG
+1037 AFEKADEKGYPLKG

-1058 DVECTKRLA
+1058 DAECTKQLA
-1067 TATSDENGDVQ
+1067 TATSNENGDVQ

-1116 VSTPGGTTVTEVKNT
+1116 ISTPGGTTVTEVKNT
-1131 SRLRLKLRVLGQ
+1131 SRLRLKLKVLGP

-1153 WVTRDNGSPMLY
+1153 RVTRDNGSPMLY
-1165 KTDEAGAALL
+1165 KTNEAGAALL

-1220 QLEQCEGE
+1220 QLEQREGE
-1228 EYTYLLTLKLKE
+1228 EYTYLLTLELKE
-1240 LHILPSTGGTGTVP
+1240 LHILPSTGGAGTVP

-1270 SRKKVK
+1270 GRKKVK

>member
-1 MYTKISSGK
+1 MHTKISSGK

-19 VSVLLVVLA
+19 ASVLLVVLA

-40 VAGAAEATET
+40 VADAAPAEDEPALVPAPEEALPEPEDSMTKEEETDEQPAEAQ
-50 ARPEPTPEPP
+50 P
-60 ADDTTDDPANGT
+60 AEDKA
-72 TDDPAD
+72 
-78 GTTDGTTDD
+78 
-87 PADGTTDDPADGT
+87 
-100 TDDPADGTTDDPAD
+100 
-114 DITDRAAPTAT
+114 RAAAAT
-125 AVTVTCY
+125 VECY
-132 AAVDGGWKQV
+132 AARDGIWYPV
-142 GTVQTDKIDSNSTR
+142 TTVQTAAQYADGSGKLR
-156 YYIMAAELDGIYGE
+156 YYITAAELEEVYGA
-170 YGFSSANYSGELF
+170 YGFKAANYHGERF
-183 FPHTDG
+183 FPHTDSYDP
-189 RNADTLWAD
+189 NKMWAG
-198 AAPKK
+198 AAPIKSE
-203 NTDGAW
+203 DGGW
-209 RIPLSKQGPIYLYYL
+209 QIPLSHRTEIRLYYL
-224 PGNTVGTPS
+224 PANKEGAES
-233 YFTGSKA
+233 YFLDKKELSNETLLA
-240 KTDPTMLEDNMFY
+240 ENMFY
-253 TITVED
+253 TVTVED

-300 KPLELGPT
+300 THLELEPT
-308 KQTETSVTYTIV
+308 KQTETSVTYTI
-320 EISQPVVFYPHTDT
+320 EKISQPVVFYPHTDT

-387 VDRIAVTITG
+387 IDRIEVKLTG
-397 ANNHTMF
+397 EKANNRSLF
-404 YSFAGWKVVSAAG
+404 YSFLGWRVANITEE
-417 SPVLPAGTVLT
+417 VLLQPGTKLT
-428 ADDLNAYA
+428 AADLQHYT
-436 GSDGVI
+436 GSDGEVT
-442 LLQAVWSGVDS
+442 LRAKWSGEDKLK
-453 HNRPNT
+453 RPIT
-459 VHFFLHLNGEIRG
+459 THFFLHLNGEIRG

-489 LHTTRMLGADNIPAE
+489 LYTIRMLGADNIPAE

-569 KVDGVKIPAEMLNSD
+569 KVDGVEIPAEMLNSD

-649 FTLVPQPAKEVTEQ
+649 FTLVPQPAKAVTEQ
-663 GKRGYTRYDA
+663 GKLGYTRYDA
-673 ETDTYTWEVPAQQRR
+673 EADTYTWEVPAQQRR

-747 VQTVALQNI
+747 VQTVDLQNI

-1058 DVECTKRLA
+1058 DAECTKRLA

-1116 VSTPGGTTVTEVKNT
+1116 ISTPGGTTVTEVKNT
-1131 SRLRLKLRVLGQ
+1131 SRLRLKLKVLGP

-1153 WVTRDNGSPMLY
+1153 RVTRDNGSPMLY
-1165 KTDEAGAALL
+1165 KTNEAGAALL

-1270 SRKKVK
+1270 GRKKVK

>member
-1 MYTKISSGK
+1 MHTKISSGK

-50 ARPEPTPEPP
+50 APPEPIPEPIPEPTPEPP
-60 ADDTTDDPANGT
+60 ADD
-72 TDDPAD
+72 
-78 GTTDGTTDD
+78 
-87 PADGTTDDPADGT
+87 
-100 TDDPADGTTDDPAD
+100 TTDDPAD

-132 AAVDGGWKQV
+132 AAVDGDWKQV
-142 GTVQTDKIDSNSTR
+142 GTVQTDKIDSDSTR

-170 YGFSSANYSGELF
+170 YGFSSAEYKGELF
-183 FPHTDG
+183 FPHTDNNG
-189 RNADTLWAD
+189 IDKLWAD
-198 AAPKK
+198 ALPQK
-203 NTDGAW
+203 NTDGTW
-209 RIPLSKQGPIYLYYL
+209 RIPLSTQGPIYLYYL
-224 PGNTVGTPS
+224 PGNTVGSPG
-233 YFTGSKA
+233 YFDSSKS
-240 KTDPTMLEDNMFY
+240 KTDAAMLAANMFY
-253 TITVED
+253 TVQVED

-300 KPLELGPT
+300 KPLKLEPT

-387 VDRIAVTITG
+387 IDRIEVKLTG
-397 ANNHTMF
+397 EKANNRSLF
-404 YSFAGWKVVSAAG
+404 YSFLGWRVANITEE
-417 SPVLPAGTVLT
+417 VLLQPGTKLT
-428 ADDLNAYA
+428 AADLQHYT
-436 GSDGVI
+436 GSDGEVT
-442 LLQAVWSGVDS
+442 LRAKWSGEDKLK
-453 HNRPNT
+453 RPIT
-459 VHFFLHLNGEIRG
+459 TYFFLHLNGEIRG

-489 LHTTRMLGADNIPAE
+489 LYTIRMLGADNIPAE

-569 KVDGVKIPAEMLNSD
+569 KVDGVEIPAEMLNSD

-649 FTLVPQPAKEVTEQ
+649 FTLVPQPAKAVTEQ
-663 GKRGYTRYDA
+663 GKLGYTRYDA
-673 ETDTYTWEVPAQQRR
+673 EADTYTWEVPAQQRR

-1058 DVECTKRLA
+1058 DAECTKRLA

-1116 VSTPGGTTVTEVKNT
+1116 ISTPGGTTVTEVKNT
-1131 SRLRLKLRVLGQ
+1131 SRLRLKLKVLGP

-1153 WVTRDNGSPMLY
+1153 RVTRDNGSPMLY
-1165 KTDEAGAALL
+1165 KTNEASAALL

-1220 QLEQCEGE
+1220 QLEQCKGE
-1228 EYTYLLTLKLKE
+1228 EYTYLLTLELKE

-1270 SRKKVK
+1270 GRKKVK

>member
-1 MYTKISSGK
+1 MHTKISSGK

-19 VSVLLVVLA
+19 ASVLLVVLA

-40 VAGAAEATET
+40 VADAAPAEEEPALVPAPEEALPEPEDSMTKEEETDEQPAEAQ
-50 ARPEPTPEPP
+50 P
-60 ADDTTDDPANGT
+60 AEDKA
-72 TDDPAD
+72 
-78 GTTDGTTDD
+78 
-87 PADGTTDDPADGT
+87 
-100 TDDPADGTTDDPAD
+100 
-114 DITDRAAPTAT
+114 RAAAAT
-125 AVTVTCY
+125 VECY
-132 AAVDGGWKQV
+132 AARDGIWYPV
-142 GTVQTDKIDSNSTR
+142 TTVQTAAQYADGSGKLR
-156 YYIMAAELDGIYGE
+156 YYITAAELEEVYGA
-170 YGFSSANYSGELF
+170 YGFKAANYHGERF
-183 FPHTDG
+183 FPHTDSYDP
-189 RNADTLWAD
+189 NKMWAG
-198 AAPKK
+198 AAPIKSE
-203 NTDGAW
+203 DGGW
-209 RIPLSKQGPIYLYYL
+209 QIPLSHRTEIRLYYL
-224 PGNTVGTPS
+224 PANKEGAES
-233 YFTGSKA
+233 YFLDKKELSNETLLA
-240 KTDPTMLEDNMFY
+240 ENMFY
-253 TITVED
+253 TVTVED

-300 KPLELGPT
+300 KPLKLEPT

-387 VDRIAVTITG
+387 IDRIEVKLTG
-397 ANNHTMF
+397 EKANDRSLF
-404 YSFAGWKVVSAAG
+404 YSFLGWRVANITEE
-417 SPVLPAGTVLT
+417 VLLQPGTKLT
-428 ADDLNAYA
+428 AADLQHYT
-436 GSDGVI
+436 GSDGEVT
-442 LLQAVWSGVDS
+442 LRAKWSGEDKLK
-453 HNRPNT
+453 RPIT
-459 VHFFLHLNGEIRG
+459 TYFFLHLNGEIRG

-569 KVDGVKIPAEMLNSD
+569 KVDGVEIPAEMLNSD

-612 RFFVTKTFAGDAEA
+612 RFFVAKTFAGDAEA

-649 FTLVPQPAKEVTEQ
+649 FTLVPQPAKAVTEQ
-663 GKRGYTRYDA
+663 GKLGYTRYDA
-673 ETDTYTWEVPAQQRR
+673 EADTYTWEVPAQQRR

-727 EESGITITAVAYGN
+727 EESGITITAAAYGN

-1058 DVECTKRLA
+1058 DAECTKRLA

-1116 VSTPGGTTVTEVKNT
+1116 ISTPGGTTVTEVKNT
-1131 SRLRLKLRVLGQ
+1131 SRLRLKLKVLGP

-1153 WVTRDNGSPMLY
+1153 RVTRDNGSPMLY
-1165 KTDEAGAALL
+1165 KTNEAGAALL

-1270 SRKKVK
+1270 GRKKVK

>member
-1 MYTKISSGK
+1 MHTKISSGK

-40 VAGAAEATET
+40 VADAAPAEEEPALVPAPEEALPEPEDSMTKEEETDEQPAEAQ
-50 ARPEPTPEPP
+50 P
-60 ADDTTDDPANGT
+60 AEDKA
-72 TDDPAD
+72 
-78 GTTDGTTDD
+78 
-87 PADGTTDDPADGT
+87 
-100 TDDPADGTTDDPAD
+100 
-114 DITDRAAPTAT
+114 RAAAAT
-125 AVTVTCY
+125 VECY
-132 AAVDGGWKQV
+132 AARDGIWYPV
-142 GTVQTDKIDSNSTR
+142 TTVQTAAQYADGSGKLR
-156 YYIMAAELDGIYGE
+156 YYITAAELEEVYGA
-170 YGFSSANYSGELF
+170 YGFKAANYHGERF
-183 FPHTDG
+183 FPHTDSYDP
-189 RNADTLWAD
+189 NKMWAG
-198 AAPKK
+198 AAPIKSE
-203 NTDGAW
+203 DGGW
-209 RIPLSKQGPIYLYYL
+209 QIPLSHRTEIRLYYL
-224 PGNTVGTPS
+224 PANKEGAES
-233 YFTGSKA
+233 YFLDKKELSNETLLA
-240 KTDPTMLEDNMFY
+240 ENMFY
-253 TITVED
+253 TVTVED

-300 KPLELGPT
+300 THLELEPT
-308 KQTETSVTYTIV
+308 KQTETSVTYTI
-320 EISQPVVFYPHTDT
+320 EKISQPVVFYPHTDT

-387 VDRIAVTITG
+387 IDRIEVKLTG
-397 ANNHTMF
+397 EKANNRSLF
-404 YSFAGWKVVSAAG
+404 YSFLGWRVANITEE
-417 SPVLPAGTVLT
+417 VLLQPGTKLT
-428 ADDLNAYA
+428 AADLQHYT
-436 GSDGVI
+436 GSDGEVT
-442 LLQAVWSGVDS
+442 LRAKWSGEDKLK
-453 HNRPNT
+453 RPIT
-459 VHFFLHLNGEIRG
+459 THFFLHLNGEIRG

-489 LHTTRMLGADNIPAE
+489 LYTIRMLGADNIPAE

-569 KVDGVKIPAEMLNSD
+569 KVDGVEIPAEMLNSD

-649 FTLVPQPAKEVTEQ
+649 FTLVPQPAKAVTEQ
-663 GKRGYTRYDA
+663 GKLGYTRYDA
-673 ETDTYTWEVPAQQRR
+673 EADTYTWEVPAQQRR

-1153 WVTRDNGSPMLY
+1153 RVTRDNGSPMLY
-1165 KTDEAGAALL
+1165 KTNEAGAALL

-1228 EYTYLLTLKLKE
+1228 GYTYLLTLELKE
-1240 LHILPSTGGTGTVP
+1240 LHILPSTGGAGTVP

-1270 SRKKVK
+1270 GRKKVK

>member
-1 MYTKISSGK
+1 MHTKISSGK

-19 VSVLLVVLA
+19 ASVLLVVLA

-40 VAGAAEATET
+40 VADAAPAEEEPALVPAPEEALPEPEDSMTKEEETDEQPAEAQ
-50 ARPEPTPEPP
+50 P
-60 ADDTTDDPANGT
+60 AEDKA
-72 TDDPAD
+72 
-78 GTTDGTTDD
+78 
-87 PADGTTDDPADGT
+87 
-100 TDDPADGTTDDPAD
+100 
-114 DITDRAAPTAT
+114 RAAAAT
-125 AVTVTCY
+125 VECY
-132 AAVDGGWKQV
+132 AARDGIWYPV
-142 GTVQTDKIDSNSTR
+142 TTVQTAAQYADGSGKLR
-156 YYIMAAELDGIYGE
+156 YYITAAELEEVYGA
-170 YGFSSANYSGELF
+170 YGFKAANYHGERF
-183 FPHTDG
+183 FPHTDSYDP
-189 RNADTLWAD
+189 NKMWAD
-198 AAPKK
+198 AAPIKSE
-203 NTDGAW
+203 DGGW
-209 RIPLSKQGPIYLYYL
+209 QIPLSHRTEIRLYYL
-224 PGNTVGTPS
+224 PANKEGAES
-233 YFTGSKA
+233 YFLDKKELSNETLLA
-240 KTDPTMLEDNMFY
+240 ENMFY
-253 TITVED
+253 TVTVED

-300 KPLELGPT
+300 THLELEPT
-308 KQTETSVTYTIV
+308 KQTETSVTYTI
-320 EISQPVVFYPHTDT
+320 EKISQPVVFYPHTDT

-387 VDRIAVTITG
+387 IDRIEVKLTG
-397 ANNHTMF
+397 EKANNRSLF
-404 YSFAGWKVVSAAG
+404 YSFLGWRVANITEE
-417 SPVLPAGTVLT
+417 VLLQPGTKLT
-428 ADDLNAYA
+428 AADLQHYT
-436 GSDGVI
+436 GSDGEVT
-442 LLQAVWSGVDS
+442 LRAKWSGEDKLK
-453 HNRPNT
+453 RPIT
-459 VHFFLHLNGEIRG
+459 THFFLHLNGEIRG

-489 LHTTRMLGADNIPAE
+489 LYTIRMLGADNIPAE

-569 KVDGVKIPAEMLNSD
+569 KVDGVEIPAEMLNSD

-599 GWHIDGVLVAKRT
+599 GWHIDGVLVAKRA
-612 RFFVTKTFAGDAEA
+612 RFFVAKTFAGDAEA

-649 FTLVPQPAKEVTEQ
+649 FTLVPQPAKAVTEQ
-663 GKRGYTRYDA
+663 GKLGYTRYDA
-673 ETDTYTWEVPAQQRR
+673 EADTYTWEVPAQQRR

-727 EESGITITAVAYGN
+727 EESGITITAAAYGN

-770 ITGNGLAKVEYK
+770 ITGNGLAKVDYK

-838 TETLPTGYF
+838 TEVLPTGYF

-854 TVVQNT
+854 TVAQNT

-930 LPGDAYT
+930 LTGDAYT

-1058 DVECTKRLA
+1058 DAECTKRLA

-1116 VSTPGGTTVTEVKNT
+1116 ISTPGGTTVTEVKNT
-1131 SRLRLKLRVLGQ
+1131 SRLRLKLKVLGP

-1153 WVTRDNGSPMLY
+1153 RVTRDNGSPMLY
-1165 KTDEAGAALL
+1165 KTNEAGAALL

-1240 LHILPSTGGTGTVP
+1240 LHILPSTGGAGTVP

-1270 SRKKVK
+1270 GRKKVK

>member
-1 MYTKISSGK
+1 MHTKISSGK

-19 VSVLLVVLA
+19 ASVLLVVLA

-40 VAGAAEATET
+40 VADAAPAEEEPALVPAPEEALPEPEDSMTKEEETDEQPAEAQ
-50 ARPEPTPEPP
+50 P
-60 ADDTTDDPANGT
+60 AEDKA
-72 TDDPAD
+72 
-78 GTTDGTTDD
+78 
-87 PADGTTDDPADGT
+87 
-100 TDDPADGTTDDPAD
+100 
-114 DITDRAAPTAT
+114 RAAAAT
-125 AVTVTCY
+125 VECY
-132 AAVDGGWKQV
+132 AARDGIWYPV
-142 GTVQTDKIDSNSTR
+142 TTVQTAAQYADGSGKLR
-156 YYIMAAELDGIYGE
+156 YYITAAELEEVYGA
-170 YGFSSANYSGELF
+170 YGFKAANYHGERF
-183 FPHTDG
+183 FPHTDSYDP
-189 RNADTLWAD
+189 NKMWAG
-198 AAPKK
+198 AAPIKSE
-203 NTDGAW
+203 DGGW
-209 RIPLSKQGPIYLYYL
+209 QIPLSHRTEIRLYYL
-224 PGNTVGTPS
+224 PANKEGAES
-233 YFTGSKA
+233 YFLDKKELSNETLLA
-240 KTDPTMLEDNMFY
+240 ENMFY
-253 TITVED
+253 TVTVED

-300 KPLELGPT
+300 THLELEPT
-308 KQTETSVTYTIV
+308 KQTETSVTYTI
-320 EISQPVVFYPHTDT
+320 EKISQPVVFYPHTDT

-387 VDRIAVTITG
+387 IDRIEVKLTG
-397 ANNHTMF
+397 EKANNRSLF
-404 YSFAGWKVVSAAG
+404 YSFLGWRVANITEE
-417 SPVLPAGTVLT
+417 VLLQPGTKLT
-428 ADDLNAYA
+428 AADLQHYT
-436 GSDGVI
+436 GSDGEVT
-442 LLQAVWSGVDS
+442 LRAKWSGEDKLK
-453 HNRPNT
+453 RPIT
-459 VHFFLHLNGEIRG
+459 THFFLHLNGEIRG

-489 LHTTRMLGADNIPAE
+489 LYTIRMLGADNIPAE

-569 KVDGVKIPAEMLNSD
+569 KVDGVEIPAEMLNSD

-649 FTLVPQPAKEVTEQ
+649 FTLVPQPAKAVTEQ
-663 GKRGYTRYDA
+663 GKLGYTRYDA
-673 ETDTYTWEVPAQQRR
+673 EADTYTWEVPAQQRR

-960 VADYTLREIEIGDT
+960 AADYTLREIEIGDT

-1058 DVECTKRLA
+1058 DAECTKRLA

-1116 VSTPGGTTVTEVKNT
+1116 ISTPGGTTVTEVKNT
-1131 SRLRLKLRVLGQ
+1131 SRLRLKLKVLGP

-1153 WVTRDNGSPMLY
+1153 RVTRDNGSPMLY
-1165 KTDEAGAALL
+1165 KTNEAGAALL

-1270 SRKKVK
+1270 GRKKVK

>member
-1 MYTKISSGK
+1 MHTEISSGK

-40 VAGAAEATET
+40 VADAAPAEEEPALVPAPEEALPEPEDSMTKEEETDEQSAEAQPAEDK
-50 ARPEPTPEPP
+50 ARV
-60 ADDTTDDPANGT
+60 
-72 TDDPAD
+72 
-78 GTTDGTTDD
+78 
-87 PADGTTDDPADGT
+87 
-100 TDDPADGTTDDPAD
+100 
-114 DITDRAAPTAT
+114 AAAT
-125 AVTVTCY
+125 VECY
-132 AAVDGGWKQV
+132 AARDGIWYPV
-142 GTVQTDKIDSNSTR
+142 TTVQTAAQYADGSGKLR
-156 YYIMAAELDGIYGE
+156 YYITAAELEEVYGAYGFTAAKYYGE
-170 YGFSSANYSGELF
+170 RF
-183 FPHTDG
+183 FPHTDSYDP
-189 RNADTLWAD
+189 NNMWAD
-198 AAPKK
+198 AAPIKSE
-203 NTDGAW
+203 DGGW
-209 RIPLSKQGPIYLYYL
+209 QIPLSHRTEIRLYYL
-224 PGNTVGTPS
+224 PANEEGAKS
-233 YFTGSKA
+233 YFLNNKELSDETLLA
-240 KTDPTMLEDNMFY
+240 ENMFY
-253 TITVED
+253 TVTVED

-300 KPLELGPT
+300 THLELEPT
-308 KQTETSVTYTIV
+308 KQTETSVTYTIG

-334 LVIKYEAEPDGWQH
+334 LVIKYEAEPDSWQH

-387 VDRIAVTITG
+387 IDRIEVKLTG
-397 ANNHTMF
+397 EKANNRSLF
-404 YSFAGWKVVSAAG
+404 YSFLGWRVANITEE
-417 SPVLPAGTVLT
+417 VLLQPGTKLT
-428 ADDLNAYA
+428 AADLQHYT
-436 GSDGVI
+436 GSDGEVT
-442 LLQAVWSGVDS
+442 LRAKWSGEDKLK
-453 HNRPNT
+453 RPIT
-459 VHFFLHLNGEIRG
+459 TYFFLHLNGEIRG

-512 VVKPLVARATNGD
+512 VVKPLAARATNGD

-569 KVDGVKIPAEMLNSD
+569 KVDGVEIPAEMLNSD
-584 YFQIRWNMV
+584 YFQIRWNMF

-612 RFFVTKTFAGDAEA
+612 RFFVTRTFAGDAEA

-639 HTENGSSVTD
+639 HTENGSSMTD
-649 FTLVPQPAKEVTEQ
+649 FTLVPQPAKAVTEQ
-663 GKRGYTRYDA
+663 GKLGYTRYDA
-673 ETDTYTWEVPAQQRR
+673 EADTYTWEVPAQQRR
-688 DYTIKETGHTLQ
+688 DYTIKEAGHTLQ

-727 EESGITITAVAYGN
+727 EESGINITAVAYGN

-782 LSRPGGAEVVLYRKP
+782 LSRPDGAEVVLYRKP

-838 TETLPTGYF
+838 TEVLPTGYF
-847 GPGTVQV
+847 GPGTVWV
-854 TVVQNT
+854 TVAQNT

-1058 DVECTKRLA
+1058 DVECTKWLA

-1116 VSTPGGTTVTEVKNT
+1116 ISTPGGTTVTEVKNT
-1131 SRLRLKLRVLGQ
+1131 SRLRLKLKVLGP

-1153 WVTRDNGSPMLY
+1153 RVTRDNGSPMLY
-1165 KTDEAGAALL
+1165 KTNEAGAALL

-1220 QLEQCEGE
+1220 QLEQREGE
-1228 EYTYLLTLKLKE
+1228 EYTYLLTLELKE
-1240 LHILPSTGGTGTVP
+1240 LHILPSTGGAGTVP

-1270 SRKKVK
+1270 GRKKVK

>member
-1 MYTKISSGK
+1 MHTKISSGK

-19 VSVLLVVLA
+19 ASVLLVVLA

-40 VAGAAEATET
+40 VADAAPAEEEPALVPAPEEALPEPEDSMTKEEETDEQPAEAQ
-50 ARPEPTPEPP
+50 P
-60 ADDTTDDPANGT
+60 AEDKA
-72 TDDPAD
+72 
-78 GTTDGTTDD
+78 
-87 PADGTTDDPADGT
+87 
-100 TDDPADGTTDDPAD
+100 
-114 DITDRAAPTAT
+114 RAAAAT
-125 AVTVTCY
+125 VECY
-132 AAVDGGWKQV
+132 AARDGIWYPV
-142 GTVQTDKIDSNSTR
+142 TTVQTAAQYADGSGKLR
-156 YYIMAAELDGIYGE
+156 YYITAAELEEVYGA
-170 YGFSSANYSGELF
+170 YGFKAANYHGERF
-183 FPHTDG
+183 FPHTDSYDP
-189 RNADTLWAD
+189 NKMWAD
-198 AAPKK
+198 AAPIKSE
-203 NTDGAW
+203 DGGW
-209 RIPLSKQGPIYLYYL
+209 QIPLSHRTEIRLYYL
-224 PGNTVGTPS
+224 PANKEGAES
-233 YFTGSKA
+233 YFLDKKELSNETLLA
-240 KTDPTMLEDNMFY
+240 ENMFY
-253 TITVED
+253 TVTVED

-300 KPLELGPT
+300 THLELEPT
-308 KQTETSVTYTIV
+308 KQTETSVTYTI
-320 EISQPVVFYPHTDT
+320 EKISQPVVFYPHTDT

-387 VDRIAVTITG
+387 IDRIEVKLTG
-397 ANNHTMF
+397 EKANNRSLF
-404 YSFAGWKVVSAAG
+404 YSFLGWRVANITEE
-417 SPVLPAGTVLT
+417 VLLQPGTKLT
-428 ADDLNAYA
+428 AADLQHYT
-436 GSDGVI
+436 GSDGEVT
-442 LLQAVWSGVDS
+442 LRAKWSGEDKLK
-453 HNRPNT
+453 RPIT
-459 VHFFLHLNGEIRG
+459 THFFLHLNGEIRG

-489 LHTTRMLGADNIPAE
+489 LYTIRMLGADNIPAE

-569 KVDGVKIPAEMLNSD
+569 KVDGVEIPAEMLNSD

-599 GWHIDGVLVAKRT
+599 GWHIDGVLVAKRA
-612 RFFVTKTFAGDAEA
+612 RFFVAKTFAGDAEA

-649 FTLVPQPAKEVTEQ
+649 FTLVPQPAKAVTEQ
-663 GKRGYTRYDA
+663 GKLGYTRYDA
-673 ETDTYTWEVPAQQRR
+673 EADTYTWEVPAQQRR

-727 EESGITITAVAYGN
+727 EESGITITAAAYGN

-838 TETLPTGYF
+838 TEVLPTGYF

-854 TVVQNT
+854 TVAQNT

-930 LPGDAYT
+930 LTGDAYT

-1025 LVVNNEGIRGEI
+1025 LVVNDEGIRGEI

-1058 DVECTKRLA
+1058 DAECTKRLA

-1116 VSTPGGTTVTEVKNT
+1116 ISTPGGTTVTEVKNT
-1131 SRLRLKLRVLGQ
+1131 SRLRLKLKVLGP

-1153 WVTRDNGSPMLY
+1153 RVTRDNGSPMLY
-1165 KTDEAGAALL
+1165 KTNEAGAALL

-1240 LHILPSTGGTGTVP
+1240 LHILPSTGGAGTVP

-1270 SRKKVK
+1270 GRKKVK

>member
-1 MYTKISSGK
+1 MHTKISSGK

-19 VSVLLVVLA
+19 ASVLLVVLA

-40 VAGAAEATET
+40 VADAAPAEEEPALVPAPEEALPEPEDSMTKEEETDEQPAEAQ
-50 ARPEPTPEPP
+50 P
-60 ADDTTDDPANGT
+60 AEDKA
-72 TDDPAD
+72 
-78 GTTDGTTDD
+78 
-87 PADGTTDDPADGT
+87 
-100 TDDPADGTTDDPAD
+100 
-114 DITDRAAPTAT
+114 RAAAAT
-125 AVTVTCY
+125 VECY
-132 AAVDGGWKQV
+132 AARDGIWYPV
-142 GTVQTDKIDSNSTR
+142 TTVQTAAQYADGSGKLR
-156 YYIMAAELDGIYGE
+156 YYITAAELEEVYGA
-170 YGFSSANYSGELF
+170 YGFKAANYHGERF
-183 FPHTDG
+183 FPHTDSYDP
-189 RNADTLWAD
+189 NKMWAG
-198 AAPKK
+198 AAPIKSE
-203 NTDGAW
+203 DGGW
-209 RIPLSKQGPIYLYYL
+209 QIPLSHRTEIRLYYL
-224 PGNTVGTPS
+224 PANKEGAES
-233 YFTGSKA
+233 YFLDKKELSNETLLA
-240 KTDPTMLEDNMFY
+240 ENMFY
-253 TITVED
+253 TVTVED

-300 KPLELGPT
+300 THLELEPT
-308 KQTETSVTYTIV
+308 KQTETSVTYTI
-320 EISQPVVFYPHTDT
+320 EKISQPVVFYPHTDT

-387 VDRIAVTITG
+387 IDRIEVKLTG
-397 ANNHTMF
+397 EKANNRSLF
-404 YSFAGWKVVSAAG
+404 YSFLGWRVANITEE
-417 SPVLPAGTVLT
+417 VLLQPGTKLT
-428 ADDLNAYA
+428 AADLQHYT
-436 GSDGVI
+436 GSDGEVT
-442 LLQAVWSGVDS
+442 LRAKWSGEDKLK
-453 HNRPNT
+453 RPIT
-459 VHFFLHLNGEIRG
+459 TYFFLHLNGEIRG

-489 LHTTRMLGADNIPAE
+489 LYTIRMLGADNIPAE

-569 KVDGVKIPAEMLNSD
+569 KVDGVEIPAEMLNSD

-649 FTLVPQPAKEVTEQ
+649 FTLVPQPAKAVTEQ
-663 GKRGYTRYDA
+663 GKLGYTRYDA
-673 ETDTYTWEVPAQQRR
+673 EADTYTWEVPAQQRR

-727 EESGITITAVAYGN
+727 EESGITITAAAYGN

-854 TVVQNT
+854 TVAQNT

-1058 DVECTKRLA
+1058 DAECTKRLA

-1116 VSTPGGTTVTEVKNT
+1116 ISTPGGTTVTEVKNT
-1131 SRLRLKLRVLGQ
+1131 SRLRLKLKVLGP

-1153 WVTRDNGSPMLY
+1153 RVTRDNGSPMLY
-1165 KTDEAGAALL
+1165 KTNEAGAALL

-1270 SRKKVK
+1270 GRKKVK

>member
-1 MYTKISSGK
+1 MHTKISSGK

-19 VSVLLVVLA
+19 ASVLLVVLA

-40 VAGAAEATET
+40 VADAAPAEEEPALVPAPEEALPEPEDSMTKEEETDEQPAEAQ
-50 ARPEPTPEPP
+50 P
-60 ADDTTDDPANGT
+60 AEDKA
-72 TDDPAD
+72 
-78 GTTDGTTDD
+78 
-87 PADGTTDDPADGT
+87 
-100 TDDPADGTTDDPAD
+100 
-114 DITDRAAPTAT
+114 RAAAAT
-125 AVTVTCY
+125 VECY
-132 AAVDGGWKQV
+132 AARDGIWYPV
-142 GTVQTDKIDSNSTR
+142 TTVQTAAQYADGSGKLR
-156 YYIMAAELDGIYGE
+156 YYITAAELEEVYGA
-170 YGFSSANYSGELF
+170 YGFKAANYHGERF
-183 FPHTDG
+183 FPHTDSYDP
-189 RNADTLWAD
+189 NKMWAD
-198 AAPKK
+198 AAPIKSE
-203 NTDGAW
+203 DGGW
-209 RIPLSKQGPIYLYYL
+209 QIPLSHRTEIRLYYL
-224 PGNTVGTPS
+224 PANKEGVES
-233 YFTGSKA
+233 YFLDKKELSNETLLA
-240 KTDPTMLEDNMFY
+240 ENMFY
-253 TITVED
+253 TVTVED

-300 KPLELGPT
+300 THLELEPT
-308 KQTETSVTYTIV
+308 KQTETSVTYTI
-320 EISQPVVFYPHTDT
+320 EKISQPVVFYPHTDT

-355 SVQAPQQSAMVKGK
+355 SMQAPQQSAMVKGK

-387 VDRIAVTITG
+387 IDRIEVKLTG
-397 ANNHTMF
+397 EKANNRSLF
-404 YSFAGWKVVSAAG
+404 YSFLGWRVANITEE
-417 SPVLPAGTVLT
+417 VLLQPGTKLT
-428 ADDLNAYA
+428 AADLQHYT
-436 GSDGVI
+436 GSDGEVT
-442 LLQAVWSGVDS
+442 LRAKWSGEDKLK
-453 HNRPNT
+453 RPIT
-459 VHFFLHLNGEIRG
+459 THFFLHLNGEIRG

-489 LHTTRMLGADNIPAE
+489 LYTIRMLGADNIPAE

-569 KVDGVKIPAEMLNSD
+569 KVDGVEIPAEMLNSD

-649 FTLVPQPAKEVTEQ
+649 FTLVPQPAKAVTEQ
-663 GKRGYTRYDA
+663 GKLGYTRYDA
-673 ETDTYTWEVPAQQRR
+673 EADTYTWEVPAQQRR

-1058 DVECTKRLA
+1058 DAECTKRLA

-1116 VSTPGGTTVTEVKNT
+1116 ISTPGGTTVTEVKNT
-1131 SRLRLKLRVLGQ
+1131 SRLRLKLKVLGP

-1153 WVTRDNGSPMLY
+1153 RVTRDNGSPMLY
-1165 KTDEAGAALL
+1165 KTNKAGAALL

-1228 EYTYLLTLKLKE
+1228 EYTYLLTLELKE
-1240 LHILPSTGGTGTVP
+1240 LHILPSTGGAGTVP

-1270 SRKKVK
+1270 GRKKVK

>member
-1 MYTKISSGK
+1 MHTKISSGK

-19 VSVLLVVLA
+19 ASVLLVVLA

-40 VAGAAEATET
+40 VADAAPAEEEPALVPAPEEALPEPEDSMTKEEETDEQPAEAQ
-50 ARPEPTPEPP
+50 P
-60 ADDTTDDPANGT
+60 AEDKA
-72 TDDPAD
+72 
-78 GTTDGTTDD
+78 
-87 PADGTTDDPADGT
+87 
-100 TDDPADGTTDDPAD
+100 
-114 DITDRAAPTAT
+114 RAAAAT
-125 AVTVTCY
+125 VECY
-132 AAVDGGWKQV
+132 AARDGIWYPV
-142 GTVQTDKIDSNSTR
+142 TTVQTAAQYADGSGKLR
-156 YYIMAAELDGIYGE
+156 YYITAAELEEVYGA
-170 YGFSSANYSGELF
+170 YGFKAANYHGERF
-183 FPHTDG
+183 FPHTDSYDP
-189 RNADTLWAD
+189 NKMWAD
-198 AAPKK
+198 AAPIKSE
-203 NTDGAW
+203 DGGW
-209 RIPLSKQGPIYLYYL
+209 QIPLSHRTEIRLYYL
-224 PGNTVGTPS
+224 PANKEGAES
-233 YFTGSKA
+233 YFLDKKELSNETLLA
-240 KTDPTMLEDNMFY
+240 ENMFY
-253 TITVED
+253 TVTVED

-300 KPLELGPT
+300 THLELEPT
-308 KQTETSVTYTIV
+308 KQTETSVTYTI
-320 EISQPVVFYPHTDT
+320 EKISQPVVFYPHTDT

-387 VDRIAVTITG
+387 IDRIEVKLTG
-397 ANNHTMF
+397 EKANNRSLF
-404 YSFAGWKVVSAAG
+404 YSFLGWRVANITEE
-417 SPVLPAGTVLT
+417 VLLQPGTKLT
-428 ADDLNAYA
+428 AADLQHYT
-436 GSDGVI
+436 GSDGEVT
-442 LLQAVWSGVDS
+442 LRAKWSGEDKLK
-453 HNRPNT
+453 RPIT
-459 VHFFLHLNGEIRG
+459 THFFLHLNGEIRG

-489 LHTTRMLGADNIPAE
+489 LYTIRMLGADNIPAE

-552 EETIFAYLR
+552 EETIFANLR

-569 KVDGVKIPAEMLNSD
+569 KVDGVDIPAEMLNSD

-649 FTLVPQPAKEVTEQ
+649 FTLVPQPAKAVTEQ
-663 GKRGYTRYDA
+663 GKLGYTRYDA
-673 ETDTYTWEVPAQQRR
+673 EADTYTWEVPAQQRR

-727 EESGITITAVAYGN
+727 EESGITITAAAYGN

-854 TVVQNT
+854 TVAQNT

-1116 VSTPGGTTVTEVKNT
+1116 ISTPGGTTVTEVKNT
-1131 SRLRLKLRVLGQ
+1131 SRLRLKLKVLGP

-1153 WVTRDNGSPMLY
+1153 RVTRDNGSPMLY
-1165 KTDEAGAALL
+1165 KTNEAGAALL

-1270 SRKKVK
+1270 GRKKVK

>member
-1 MYTKISSGK
+1 MHTKISSGK

-19 VSVLLVVLA
+19 ASVLLVVLA

-40 VAGAAEATET
+40 VADAAPAEEEPALVPAPEEALPEPEDSMTKEEETDEQPAEAQ
-50 ARPEPTPEPP
+50 P
-60 ADDTTDDPANGT
+60 AEDKA
-72 TDDPAD
+72 
-78 GTTDGTTDD
+78 
-87 PADGTTDDPADGT
+87 
-100 TDDPADGTTDDPAD
+100 
-114 DITDRAAPTAT
+114 RAAAAT
-125 AVTVTCY
+125 VECY
-132 AAVDGGWKQV
+132 AARDGIWYPV
-142 GTVQTDKIDSNSTR
+142 TTVQTAAQYADGSGKLR
-156 YYIMAAELDGIYGE
+156 YYITAAELEEVYGA
-170 YGFSSANYSGELF
+170 YGFKAANYHGERF
-183 FPHTDG
+183 FPHTDSYDP
-189 RNADTLWAD
+189 NKMWAG
-198 AAPKK
+198 AAPIKSE
-203 NTDGAW
+203 DGGW
-209 RIPLSKQGPIYLYYL
+209 QIPLSHRTEIRLYYL
-224 PGNTVGTPS
+224 PANEEGAES
-233 YFTGSKA
+233 YFLDKKELSNETLLA
-240 KTDPTMLEDNMFY
+240 ENMFY
-253 TITVED
+253 TVTVED

-300 KPLELGPT
+300 THLELEPT
-308 KQTETSVTYTIV
+308 KQTETSVTYTIE

-334 LVIKYEAEPDGWQH
+334 LVIKYEAEPDSWQH

-387 VDRIAVTITG
+387 IDRIEVKLTG
-397 ANNHTMF
+397 EKANNRSLF
-404 YSFAGWKVVSAAG
+404 YSFLGWRVANITEE
-417 SPVLPAGTVLT
+417 VLLQPGAKLT
-428 ADDLNAYA
+428 AADLQHYT
-436 GSDGVI
+436 GSDGEVT
-442 LLQAVWSGVDS
+442 LRAKWSGEDKLK
-453 HNRPNT
+453 RPIT
-459 VHFFLHLNGEIRG
+459 TYFFLHLNGEIRG

-489 LHTTRMLGADNIPAE
+489 LYTTRMLGADNIPVE

-569 KVDGVKIPAEMLNSD
+569 KVDGVDIPAEMLNSD
-584 YFQIRWNMV
+584 HFQIRWNMV

-649 FTLVPQPAKEVTEQ
+649 FTLVPQPAKAVTEQ
-663 GKRGYTRYDA
+663 GKLGYTRYDA
-673 ETDTYTWEVPAQQRR
+673 EADTYTWEVPAQQRR

-809 YTEQIADCKI
+809 YTEQITDCKI

-824 GFFTIRLEEGTYTL
+824 GFFTIQLEEGTYTL
-838 TETLPTGYF
+838 TEVLQTGYF
-847 GPGTVQV
+847 APGTVQV
-854 TVVQNT
+854 TVAQNT

-1058 DVECTKRLA
+1058 DAECTKRLA

-1116 VSTPGGTTVTEVKNT
+1116 ISTPGGTTVTEVKNT
-1131 SRLRLKLRVLGQ
+1131 SRLRLKLKVLGP

-1153 WVTRDNGSPMLY
+1153 RVTRDNGSPMLY
-1165 KTDEAGAALL
+1165 KTNEAGAALL

-1228 EYTYLLTLKLKE
+1228 EYTYLLTLELKE
-1240 LHILPSTGGTGTVP
+1240 LHILPSTGGAGTVP

-1270 SRKKVK
+1270 GRKKVK